1 MKKFISFALAASMAL
16 SMVPATAFAASDLT
30 ASHSNIRVTA
40 NTEFYPKKVAD
51 ADASLTTREVPYILL
66 EATTD
71 FKYDEQTFELA
82 LENAE
87 WLERKDDGDILF
99 VETDEYMKGDD
110 GVKFKPEGSTT
121 TDPGTPG
128 PVDPTPGTKTPQQ
141 AETAYKKALS
151 DLLEARKA
159 YDKAMAGNADYKA
172 ARKAYEDAQTALNN
186 AQDKLQAEKDK
197 LATAQEALDAANSA
211 EANYETM
218 KKSRTSDTYLK
229 HLKNA
234 LMYSAVKEGKTV
246 NDITSVD
253 EDGNKMFNP
262 DSAADQ
268 AIMYTADTLPTPG
281 DTYVGDVLSVT
292 ALFELSD
299 DGETAAANGDI
310 FVYVQVSDAGI
321 EEIQRE
327 TASWPKASAAGTNG
341 VTAESRTITFT
352 AAPSISATDGVFVSA
367 VSEVKTGIDS
377 KFVELSP
384 AGETRQSDNENYREL
399 AEAAVGYL
407 TDQEGLIEEAK
418 AAIKTDA
425 EMKTL
430 QDTVDVA
437 ETNIAIE
444 QLKVDK
450 AQKDVDAAKK
460 ALDAL
465 GAGDLDAVQANLD
478 KLIAARKTAGVDYL
492 IAVRNAGGEQITAET
507 DQPIIDLTEFD
518 TAIDATLNTS
528 DNADCIAD
536 TTWLS
541 LYKDAVKAKGLV
553 AGAYDI
559 AVGEET
565 LKVEITKKSDSRV
578 IVKTSG
584 YKFKDGDVLSI
595 PLFVRTTGGT
605 ASVSIDSLDS
615 EFTSQG
621 KTFAKTADGDTELSI
636 EKVQNFYDD
645 DEIKNLYLEELVA
658 GTIEPGKIISLRIN
672 GDFKMK
678 ADKDGVKVTRITGD
692 GGTDVEVLKKDS
704 DNNYVAFA
712 PGDEADEIYLRVKGT
727 AKSTKATQYRIQGL
741 KIVED
746 GADFGD
752 EASITVSG
760 GGTSKQTIKIGNY
773 EDFGVK
779 LTAEDKDLPVI
790 YAGTMANSKYDNQT
804 LKVTIEET
812 VANSFIDNRKMEI
825 TLPEGV
831 EFVNDSGKKGAAPDS
846 IDDVTE
852 DFKVYNFAGSESDV
866 KKAMTL
872 NDNGTKITISGKDLP
887 DASGTNKDRKRK
899 IEFSVHVSAEADF
912 TGDVVMTLGGPGVA
926 DKNVSATVATVK
938 APIEVRTAVNELKID
953 YRNTEIADIT
963 LVEPEAGLWAKDDV
977 INLEGER
984 MSFESGAKAEVVNGD
999 MKLDKFDGDYIDVND
1014 GVLSVKVSSRSSK
1027 TPAEIKIS
1035 GLSLYMDRS
1044 LAAGNY
1050 KLKVFGEGKNEFFM
1064 NNYDKDGDDF
1074 ANVFETQKVTVMDD
1088 FVKIVTAGR
1097 DKDDATF
1104 TTKIVVPVGGDT
1116 ITAGTKEIKLSEMQ
1130 GGACPPAY
1138 INNDG
1143 YTMLPVRAVVEA
1155 LNEIATVRWDDATK
1169 TCTIGFGQR
1178 VFSMTVGSKVLNLNG
1193 VSTALNA
1200 APENKDGRVFL
1211 PLRDLGYA
1219 LGLSDS
1225 QISWDSTTQTAQ
1237 LN

>member
-99 VETDEYMKGDD
+99 VETDEYMTGED
-110 GVKFKPEGSTT
+110 GVKFKPAGSTT
-121 TDPGTPG
+121 TDPGTTPT
-128 PVDPTPGTKTPQQ
+128 PTPTPGAPTVQQ
-141 AETAYKKALS
+141 AETAYKKAVKSLV
-151 DLLEARKA
+151 DAKDA
-159 YDKAMAGNADYKA
+159 YDKAMAGNAEYLAAKKAYDEAKAEADAAADKVKEEQQKA
-172 ARKAYEDAQTALNN
+172 ADAQKEL
-186 AQDKLQAEKDK
+186 QDAEG
-197 LATAQEALDAANSA
+197 A
-211 EANYETM
+211 EAAAEAAKQVRKT
-218 KKSRTSDTYLK
+218 DTYQK
-229 HLKNA
+229 HLKN
-234 LMYSAVKEGKTV
+234 LLLDTYSLD
-246 NDITSVD
+246 DITS
-253 EDGNKMFNP
+253 EDTALGVKYYNTAESAKYFSTAP
-262 DSAADQ
+262 TAGDSAYGEVLSVSALYLQDDSGSAASGTDFYFIQLSSKGVADLSGTSSIWLATAGAGTAITTKVITQGISVALAADSVTLSADDIESGISGGYIELSAEGDKKDRANANKRKFVQDALGYLPTTETGIQNAIDAVLSEAEIQALRDIADEAEANIGIAQIKADQ
-268 AIMYTADTLPTPG
+268 AAKK
-281 DTYVGDVLSVT
+281 
-292 ALFELSD
+292 A
-299 DGETAAANGDI
+299 
-310 FVYVQVSDAGI
+310 
-321 EEIQRE
+321 EE
-327 TASWPKASAAGTNG
+327 
-341 VTAESRTITFT
+341 
-352 AAPSISATDGVFVSA
+352 
-367 VSEVKTGIDS
+367 
-377 KFVELSP
+377 
-384 AGETRQSDNENYREL
+384 
-399 AEAAVGYL
+399 
-407 TDQEGLIEEAK
+407 
-418 AAIKTDA
+418 
-425 EMKTL
+425 
-430 QDTVDVA
+430 
-437 ETNIAIE
+437 
-444 QLKVDK
+444 
-450 AQKDVDAAKK
+450 AKK

-465 GAGDLDAVQANLD
+465 GAADLDKVQADFDALV
-478 KLIAARKTAGVDYL
+478 KAREDAGIDYLLAVKNATGGEVTAG
-492 IAVRNAGGEQITAET
+492 AASITA
-507 DQPIIDLTEFD
+507 LGNFD
-518 TAIDATLNTS
+518 TAVGITS
-528 DNADCIAD
+528 TDTALKGLEITPAQWVSKYNA
-536 TTWLS
+536 
-541 LYKDAVKAKGLV
+541 AVAAAKAKGIVLGSYT
-553 AGAYDI
+553 A
-559 AVGEET
+559 AVGTET
-565 LKVEITKKSDSRV
+565 LTVEVTKKSDSRI
-578 IVKTSG
+578 IVHTSG

-645 DEIKNLYLEELVA
+645 DEVKNLYLEELVA
-658 GTIEPGKIISLRIN
+658 GTIEPGKYISLRVN
-672 GDFKMK
+672 GDFNLK
-678 ADKDGVKVTRITGD
+678 AAKDGVKVTRITGD
-692 GGTDVEVLKKDS
+692 GGTDVKVYKKDG
-704 DNNYVAFA
+704 DNKYVAFE
-712 PGDEADEIYLRVKGT
+712 PGDEADEIYLYVEGT

-790 YAGTMANSKYDNQT
+790 YAGAMANSKYDNQT

-831 EFVNDSGKKGAAPDS
+831 EFVNDSGKRGAAPDS

-963 LVEPEAGLWAKDDV
+963 LVEPEAGLWAKDDI

-1050 KLKVFGEGKNEFFM
+1050 KLKVFGEAKNEFFM

>member
-99 VETDEYMKGDD
+99 IETEEYMAGED
-110 GVKFKPEGSTT
+110 GIKFKPVDGTSTDTTTPPATNEDLGKLQAAYVDAATALKKAAEAYVDVLDSTITDAQDAMNSAAASLAQAETERDDAKKAMDDALALKDQIPALEAAYKQAYEDTQTDRYTSTTAAAPDPTALPNPNDSTT
-121 TDPGTPG
+121 TGKYAATSGAFTYWEDQNGDT
-128 PVDPTPGTKTPQQ
+128 VACTTNVLADAQ
-141 AETAYKKALS
+141 AEWNAANTGANGPLVLNTAGESAAKAYK
-151 DLLEARKA
+151 
-159 YDKAMAGNADYKA
+159 DK
-172 ARKAYEDAQTALNN
+172 
-186 AQDKLQAEKDK
+186 
-197 LATAQEALDAANSA
+197 
-211 EANYETM
+211 
-218 KKSRTSDTYLK
+218 
-229 HLKNA
+229 
-234 LMYSAVKEGKTV
+234 
-246 NDITSVD
+246 VD
-253 EDGNKMFNP
+253 ELAVYNDNKKW
-262 DSAADQ
+262 AA
-268 AIMYTADTLPTPG
+268 
-281 DTYVGDVLSVT
+281 
-292 ALFELSD
+292 E
-299 DGETAAANGDI
+299 
-310 FVYVQVSDAGI
+310 
-321 EEIQRE
+321 
-327 TASWPKASAAGTNG
+327 
-341 VTAESRTITFT
+341 
-352 AAPSISATDGVFVSA
+352 
-367 VSEVKTGIDS
+367 
-377 KFVELSP
+377 
-384 AGETRQSDNENYREL
+384 
-399 AEAAVGYL
+399 
-407 TDQEGLIEEAK
+407 
-418 AAIKTDA
+418 
-425 EMKTL
+425 
-430 QDTVDVA
+430 
-437 ETNIAIE
+437 
-444 QLKVDK
+444 VDK
-450 AQKDVDAAKK
+450 ALNDAVEKLRTAGASVANGSVITTDVDNKIAEFEATYNAKSAEVTTLKAEYDRKK
-460 ALDAL
+460 AAYDT
-465 GAGDLDAVQANLD
+465 AVAA
-478 KLIAARKTAGVDYL
+478 IAETKTA
-492 IAVRNAGGEQITAET
+492 
-507 DQPIIDLTEFD
+507 FD
-518 TAIDATLNTS
+518 TALATRNTAGEKLVAVGGASNGVDFILKEDAGLTFNTS
-528 DNADCIAD
+528 STD
-536 TTWLS
+536 TTYAGVISGPSSGNTATASDLGIKHIS
-541 LYKDAVKAKGLV
+541 LKGVV
-553 AGAYDI
+553 AAAYDV

-565 LKVEITKKSDSRV
+565 LKVEITKKSDSRIV
-578 IVKTSG
+578 VKTSG
-584 YKFKDGDVLSI
+584 YRFKDGDVLSI

-831 EFVNDSGKKGAAPDS
+831 EFVNDSGKRGAAPDS

-866 KKAMTL
+866 KAAMTL

-963 LVEPEAGLWAKDDV
+963 LVEPEAGLWAKDDI

-1050 KLKVFGEGKNEFFM
+1050 KLKVFGEAKNEFFM

-1104 TTKIVVPVGGDT
+1104 TTKIVVPVGGDV

>member
-99 VETDEYMKGDD
+99 VETDEYMTGED
-110 GVKFKPEGSTT
+110 GVKFKPAGSTSTDT
-121 TDPGTPG
+121 TTPPSTTEQIG
-128 PVDPTPGTKTPQQ
+128 ELQRAYESAAKALKKAGDAYVDKLTAEMTTAQAAMDSAAAALKTAQTEE
-141 AETAYKKALS
+141 ETAKKDYDTAEEQSKNIEQLVAEYEAAWDAYKALGDGNGSAGSAPDSSALAPNGDPDEVPDPFTTANGLYKVDNGKYVYWEDGNATCATPANITSAELAIAELGTATLGGTQYDTDKAAWKTYNTEKDLYDATVADILTKKAAIEAAAKKINDAGGKAS
-151 DLLEARKA
+151 ITDKNVDVSGVENAVAELLEAYETAKAATATAQRA
-159 YDKAMAGNADYKA
+159 YDKAKAAYDKATASIATERTAFDAALKARNEAGNKLVSVAGQGEGVNFIDDVDQSADVGFASDETTY
-172 ARKAYEDAQTALNN
+172 DGFFGTAPN
-186 AQDKLQAEKDK
+186 
-197 LATAQEALDAANSA
+197 TV
-211 EANYETM
+211 
-218 KKSRTSDTYLK
+218 
-229 HLKNA
+229 
-234 LMYSAVKEGKTV
+234 AVTTLGIK
-246 NDITSVD
+246 DIT
-253 EDGNKMFNP
+253 
-262 DSAADQ
+262 
-268 AIMYTADTLPTPG
+268 
-281 DTYVGDVLSVT
+281 LS
-292 ALFELSD
+292 
-299 DGETAAANGDI
+299 
-310 FVYVQVSDAGI
+310 
-321 EEIQRE
+321 
-327 TASWPKASAAGTNG
+327 G
-341 VTAESRTITFT
+341 V
-352 AAPSISATDGVFVSA
+352 
-367 VSEVKTGIDS
+367 
-377 KFVELSP
+377 
-384 AGETRQSDNENYREL
+384 
-399 AEAAVGYL
+399 
-407 TDQEGLIEEAK
+407 
-418 AAIKTDA
+418 
-425 EMKTL
+425 
-430 QDTVDVA
+430 
-437 ETNIAIE
+437 
-444 QLKVDK
+444 
-450 AQKDVDAAKK
+450 
-460 ALDAL
+460 
-465 GAGDLDAVQANLD
+465 
-478 KLIAARKTAGVDYL
+478 
-492 IAVRNAGGEQITAET
+492 
-507 DQPIIDLTEFD
+507 
-518 TAIDATLNTS
+518 
-528 DNADCIAD
+528 
-536 TTWLS
+536 
-541 LYKDAVKAKGLV
+541 V
-553 AGAYDI
+553 AGAYDV
-559 AVGEET
+559 AVGTET

-578 IVKTSG
+578 VVKTSG
-584 YKFKDGDVLSI
+584 YRFKDGDVLSI

-760 GGTSKQTIKIGNY
+760 GGTSKQTIKVGNY

-831 EFVNDSGKKGAAPDS
+831 EFVDDSGKRGGAPDS

-999 MKLDKFDGDYIDVND
+999 MKLDKFDGNYIDVND

-1104 TTKIVVPVGGDT
+1104 TTKIVVPVGGDV

>member
-87 WLERKDDGDILF
+87 WLERKDDGDVLF
-99 VETDEYMKGDD
+99 VETEEYMAGED
-110 GVKFKPEGSTT
+110 GIKFKPVGGSTSTDT
-121 TDPGTPG
+121 T
-128 PVDPTPGTKTPQQ
+128 TPGTSEDLGTLEQAYDAAAKALYDAANKFIAAESAAAGAAAQKT
-141 AETAYKKALS
+141 AMETALTAYNDAKAATQVAKDTLDEKKASQEALPELVKQYTDAYAKKGDATYELGDDANSGNYFDVTDVS
-151 DLLEARKA
+151 DTTNTASGAFKSDGANLMFYEKPDGNGGYTAIPESDITAPLPTTWKLTNEGNKAEIEYKEYQAAVIYRSEVDDTLDSALVEFNKLGVTVSQGVPDVSAVDAAVSAAQADYDNAVKAEETAKADYEAKKA
-159 YDKAMAGNADYKA
+159 AYEAAAGADYKTAKDAFDA
-172 ARKAYEDAQTALNN
+172 A
-186 AQDKLQAEKDK
+186 
-197 LATAQEALDAANSA
+197 LATRN
-211 EANYETM
+211 
-218 KKSRTSDTYLK
+218 
-229 HLKNA
+229 
-234 LMYSAVKEGKTV
+234 
-246 NDITSVD
+246 
-253 EDGNKMFNP
+253 
-262 DSAADQ
+262 
-268 AIMYTADTLPTPG
+268 
-281 DTYVGDVLSVT
+281 
-292 ALFELSD
+292 
-299 DGETAAANGDI
+299 
-310 FVYVQVSDAGI
+310 DAGI
-321 EEIQRE
+321 AAINKGGRIVLDDIVKMDNSIGLCD
-327 TASWPKASAAGTNG
+327 TSGSYANGTAAGATVDYDAIGVNGFELNG
-341 VTAESRTITFT
+341 VK
-352 AAPSISATDGVFVSA
+352 A
-367 VSEVKTGIDS
+367 V
-377 KFVELSP
+377 
-384 AGETRQSDNENYREL
+384 
-399 AEAAVGYL
+399 
-407 TDQEGLIEEAK
+407 
-418 AAIKTDA
+418 
-425 EMKTL
+425 
-430 QDTVDVA
+430 
-437 ETNIAIE
+437 
-444 QLKVDK
+444 
-450 AQKDVDAAKK
+450 
-460 ALDAL
+460 
-465 GAGDLDAVQANLD
+465 
-478 KLIAARKTAGVDYL
+478 
-492 IAVRNAGGEQITAET
+492 
-507 DQPIIDLTEFD
+507 
-518 TAIDATLNTS
+518 
-528 DNADCIAD
+528 
-536 TTWLS
+536 
-541 LYKDAVKAKGLV
+541 V
-553 AGAYDI
+553 AGAYDV
-559 AVGEET
+559 AVGTET

-578 IVKTSG
+578 VVKTSG
-584 YKFKDGDVLSI
+584 YRFKDGDVLSI

-831 EFVNDSGKKGAAPDS
+831 EFVNDSGKRGAAPDS

-1104 TTKIVVPVGGDT
+1104 TTKIVVPVGGDV

>member
-110 GVKFKPEGSTT
+110 GVKFKPAGSTT
-121 TDPGTPG
+121 TDPGTTPT
-128 PVDPTPGTKTPQQ
+128 PTPGAPTVQQ
-141 AETAYKKALS
+141 AETAYKKAVQSLV
-151 DLLEARKA
+151 DAKDA
-159 YDKAMAGNADYKA
+159 YDKAMTGNAEYKQLKA
-172 ARKAYEDAQTALNN
+172 AVDKAQTALEAAQKKVTDEQKKLEN
-186 AQDKLQAEKDK
+186 AQKDLEEAKGSESAVLEAKKVRGTPTYKDYLKLVTKTTGA
-197 LATAQEALDAANSA
+197 AFTAVADENG
-211 EANYETM
+211 NYAYD
-218 KKSRTSDTYLK
+218 SSDTTNFMTTVDIPKDTDSSYGSLLK
-229 HLKNA
+229 VTA
-234 LMYSAVKEGKTV
+234 LLETKDASNILQYVEITNQGFTKV
-246 NDITSVD
+246 NS
-253 EDGNKMFNP
+253 
-262 DSAADQ
+262 SAAD
-268 AIMYTADTLPTPG
+268 IGGFLD
-281 DTYVGDVLSVT
+281 
-292 ALFELSD
+292 
-299 DGETAAANGDI
+299 
-310 FVYVQVSDAGI
+310 
-321 EEIQRE
+321 
-327 TASWPKASAAGTNG
+327 G
-341 VTAESRTITFT
+341 VTGTTGSIASIDDVVLKLGTAGVSGNDVTITT
-352 AAPSISATDGVFVSA
+352 TKVAVGITDGDLKLN
-367 VSEVKTGIDS
+367 E
-377 KFVELSP
+377 
-384 AGETRQSDNENYREL
+384 AGQRKESDNENYRNML
-399 AEAAVGYL
+399 ADAIDYL
-407 TDQEGLIEEAK
+407 EDQEGVISAAVSAVAK
-418 AAIKTDA
+418 PNEIKTLEDIVKNA
-425 EMKTL
+425 EK
-430 QDTVDVA
+430 
-437 ETNIAIE
+437 NIAIAQIE
-444 QLKVDK
+444 VTAAEKDLKAAQDK
-450 AQKDVDAAKK
+450 LAALGAADLDKVQADFDAAKK
-460 ALDAL
+460 AREDAGIDYML
-465 GAGDLDAVQANLD
+465 AYRNASGDTIAAGNAPTQLQNMDTVAGITAGNTALAGLAITPADWVKKFDDAV
-478 KLIAARKTAGVDYL
+478 AAA
-492 IAVRNAGGEQITAET
+492 
-507 DQPIIDLTEFD
+507 
-518 TAIDATLNTS
+518 
-528 DNADCIAD
+528 
-536 TTWLS
+536 
-541 LYKDAVKAKGLV
+541 KAKGIVLGSYT
-553 AGAYDI
+553 A
-559 AVGEET
+559 AVETET
-565 LKVEITKKSDSRV
+565 LTVEVTKKSDSRI

-584 YKFKDGDVLSI
+584 YRFKDGDVLSI

-645 DEIKNLYLEELVA
+645 DEVKNLYLEELVA
-658 GTIEPGKIISLRIN
+658 GTIEPGKYISLRVN
-672 GDFKMK
+672 GDFNLK
-678 ADKDGVKVTRITGD
+678 AAKDGVKVTRITGD
-692 GGTDVEVLKKDS
+692 GGTDVKVYKKDG
-704 DNNYVAFA
+704 DNKYVAFE
-712 PGDEADEIYLRVKGT
+712 PGDEADEIYLYVEGT

-790 YAGTMANSKYDNQT
+790 YAGAMANSKYDNQT

-831 EFVNDSGKKGAAPDS
+831 EFVNDSGKRGAAPDS

-963 LVEPEAGLWAKDDV
+963 LVEPEAGLWAKDDI

-999 MKLDKFDGDYIDVND
+999 MKLDKYDGDYIDVND

-1050 KLKVFGEGKNEFFM
+1050 KLKVFGEAKNEFFM

>member
-99 VETDEYMKGDD
+99 VETEEYMSGED
-110 GVKFKPEGSTT
+110 GIKFTPEGGTSTDTT
-121 TDPGTPG
+121 TP
-128 PVDPTPGTKTPQQ
+128 PVTSEELGKLQAAYVDAATALKKAAEAYVGVLDSTMTTAQ
-141 AETAYKKALS
+141 AELNSAQAELKLAQAAESTAKEKYEKAE
-151 DLLEARKA
+151 EASA
-159 YDKAMAGNADYKA
+159 NITALV
-172 ARKAYEDAQTALNN
+172 KAYEDAWAKAEDAQYSLGSDTNNAPTAPTLGNPDDTSLTSITTGAYAADGTTVLFWLKGDGSAIQGTASFTTVDEVKAEIAKDSTSYKGGTAYENALKEWNNYDAEKTAYDKAVAYVASVDAEIAKAAQAIVDAGGKASTDSNASDVSGVTQKVADLLAEYEAAQAATKTAQKLVDTKQAAYDAAVASIAETKTAFDTALATRNTAGEKLVAVGGQGN
-186 AQDKLQAEKDK
+186 GVNFIMDQDAKLSFA
-197 LATAQEALDAANSA
+197 S
-211 EANYETM
+211 
-218 KKSRTSDTYLK
+218 STSDTAY
-229 HLKNA
+229 
-234 LMYSAVKEGKTV
+234 GGT
-246 NDITSVD
+246 IT
-253 EDGNKMFNP
+253 
-262 DSAADQ
+262 
-268 AIMYTADTLPTPG
+268 
-281 DTYVGDVLSVT
+281 
-292 ALFELSD
+292 
-299 DGETAAANGDI
+299 AANGNT
-310 FVYVQVSDAGI
+310 A
-321 EEIQRE
+321 
-327 TASWPKASAAGTNG
+327 TASDLGIKYIGLNG
-341 VTAESRTITFT
+341 V
-352 AAPSISATDGVFVSA
+352 
-367 VSEVKTGIDS
+367 
-377 KFVELSP
+377 
-384 AGETRQSDNENYREL
+384 
-399 AEAAVGYL
+399 
-407 TDQEGLIEEAK
+407 
-418 AAIKTDA
+418 
-425 EMKTL
+425 
-430 QDTVDVA
+430 
-437 ETNIAIE
+437 
-444 QLKVDK
+444 
-450 AQKDVDAAKK
+450 
-460 ALDAL
+460 
-465 GAGDLDAVQANLD
+465 
-478 KLIAARKTAGVDYL
+478 
-492 IAVRNAGGEQITAET
+492 
-507 DQPIIDLTEFD
+507 
-518 TAIDATLNTS
+518 
-528 DNADCIAD
+528 
-536 TTWLS
+536 
-541 LYKDAVKAKGLV
+541 V
-553 AGAYDI
+553 AGAYDV
-559 AVGEET
+559 AVGDQT
-565 LKVEITKKSDSRV
+565 LKVEITKKSDSR
-578 IVKTSG
+578 IVVQTSG
-584 YKFKDGDVLSI
+584 YRFKDGDVLSI
-595 PLFVRTTGGT
+595 PLFVRTTGGV

-636 EKVQNFYDD
+636 EKVQNFYDG

-658 GTIEPGKIISLRIN
+658 GTIEPGKIISLRVN
-672 GDFKMK
+672 GDFQLK
-678 ADKDGVKVTRITGD
+678 AGKDGVTVTRITGD
-692 GGTDVEVLKKDS
+692 GNDTVEVLKKDS
-704 DNNYVAFA
+704 DGNYVAFNA
-712 PGDEADEIYLRVKGT
+712 GDEEDEIYLRVGGT
-727 AKSTKATQYRIQGL
+727 VKSTKATQYRIQGL
-741 KIVED
+741 QIIED

-790 YAGTMANSKYDNQT
+790 YAGTKANSKYDNQT

-831 EFVNDSGKKGAAPDS
+831 EFVNDNGEAGKAPDS

-852 DFKVYNFAGSESDV
+852 DFKVYNFAGSETDV

-999 MKLDKFDGDYIDVND
+999 MKLNKYDGDYIDVND
-1014 GVLSVKVSSRSSK
+1014 GVLSVKVDSRSSK

-1050 KLKVFGEGKNEFFM
+1050 KLKVFGEDKNEFFM

-1104 TTKIVVPVGGDT
+1104 TTKIVVPVGGDV

>member
-110 GVKFKPEGSTT
+110 GVKFKPAGSTT
-121 TDPGTPG
+121 TDPGTT
-128 PVDPTPGTKTPQQ
+128 PTPTPPTTQTVQQ
-141 AETAYKKALS
+141 AETAYKKAVQSLV
-151 DLLEARKA
+151 DAKDA
-159 YDKAMAGNADYKA
+159 YDKAMTGNAEYKQLKA
-172 ARKAYEDAQTALNN
+172 AVDKAQTALEAAQKKVTDEQKKLEN
-186 AQDKLQAEKDK
+186 AQKD
-197 LATAQEALDAANSA
+197 LEEAKGSESA
-211 EANYETM
+211 VLEA
-218 KKSRTSDTYLK
+218 KKVRGTPTYKDYLK
-229 HLKNA
+229 LVTKTTGA
-234 LMYSAVKEGKTV
+234 AFTAVA
-246 NDITSVD
+246 D
-253 EDGNKMFNP
+253 ENGNYAY
-262 DSAADQ
+262 DSSDSTNF
-268 AIMYTADTLPTPG
+268 MTATDVPTAGDATYGSLYEVDTLVELTG
-281 DTYVGDVLSVT
+281 TGDVLTMVQLSKEGLEAANVTGAIADGLFSGLTGAGGTLKADSPVKLGTAAIGAGATAVVIATGDVT
-292 ALFELSD
+292 AGLASGELELS
-299 DGETAAANGDI
+299 E
-310 FVYVQVSDAGI
+310 
-321 EEIQRE
+321 
-327 TASWPKASAAGTNG
+327 
-341 VTAESRTITFT
+341 
-352 AAPSISATDGVFVSA
+352 
-367 VSEVKTGIDS
+367 
-377 KFVELSP
+377 
-384 AGETRQSDNENYREL
+384 AGERKEADNENYREML
-399 AEAAVGYL
+399 DSAIEYL
-407 TDQEGLIEEAK
+407 TDQELAISGMTVAK
-418 AAIKTDA
+418 PNEIKTLEDIVKNA
-425 EMKTL
+425 EK
-430 QDTVDVA
+430 
-437 ETNIAIE
+437 NIAIAQIE
-444 QLKVDK
+444 VTAAEKDLKAAQDK
-450 AQKDVDAAKK
+450 LAALGAADLDKVQADFDAAKK
-460 ALDAL
+460 AREDAGIDYML
-465 GAGDLDAVQANLD
+465 AYRNASGDTIAAGNAPTQLQNMDTVAGITAGNTALAGLAITPADWVKKFDDAV
-478 KLIAARKTAGVDYL
+478 AAA
-492 IAVRNAGGEQITAET
+492 
-507 DQPIIDLTEFD
+507 
-518 TAIDATLNTS
+518 
-528 DNADCIAD
+528 
-536 TTWLS
+536 
-541 LYKDAVKAKGLV
+541 KAKGIVLGSYT
-553 AGAYDI
+553 A
-559 AVGEET
+559 AVGTET
-565 LKVEITKKSDSRV
+565 LTVEVTKKSDSRI

-584 YKFKDGDVLSI
+584 YRFKDGDVLSI

-645 DEIKNLYLEELVA
+645 DEVKNLYLEELVA
-658 GTIEPGKIISLRIN
+658 GTIEPGKYISLRIN
-672 GDFKMK
+672 GDFNLK
-678 ADKDGVKVTRITGD
+678 AAKDGVKVTRITGD
-692 GGTDVEVLKKDS
+692 GGTDVKVYKKDG
-704 DNNYVAFA
+704 DNKYVAFE
-712 PGDEADEIYLRVKGT
+712 PGDEADEIYLYVEGT

-790 YAGTMANSKYDNQT
+790 YAGAMANSKYDNQT

-831 EFVNDSGKKGAAPDS
+831 EFVNDSGKRGAAPDS

-963 LVEPEAGLWAKDDV
+963 LVEPEAGLWAKDDI

-999 MKLDKFDGDYIDVND
+999 MKLDKYDGDYIDVND

-1050 KLKVFGEGKNEFFM
+1050 KLKVFGEAKNEFFM

>member
-99 VETDEYMKGDD
+99 VETDEYMTGED
-110 GVKFKPEGSTT
+110 GVKFKPAGSTT
-121 TDPGTPG
+121 TDPT
-128 PVDPTPGTKTPQQ
+128 DPTPTPTPGAPTVQQ
-141 AETAYKKALS
+141 AETAYKKAAKSLV
-151 DLLEARKA
+151 EAREAYNEAVKGNSQYVNAKTA
-159 YDKAMAGNADYKA
+159 YDEAKTDLENKQKAVTDLEKELADAQKALKEAEGLQSAAEAALAVRGEADYQENLKKVLKYTVAIAGGNATNTDSNGNYIFTAGDANLYTSDSAIDAAVTAELTDDILGDTAAELYSAKDATGSAVAAGEKYLYIQLSVEGKAQLEKA
-172 ARKAYEDAQTALNN
+172 ASDTSWDGVTPIGNPVNTVEVY
-186 AQDKLQAEKDK
+186 
-197 LATAQEALDAANSA
+197 NSA
-211 EANYETM
+211 TN
-218 KKSRTSDTYLK
+218 
-229 HLKNA
+229 
-234 LMYSAVKEGKTV
+234 TV
-246 NDITSVD
+246 
-253 EDGNKMFNP
+253 
-262 DSAADQ
+262 AADKIQ
-268 AIMYTADTLPTPG
+268 LDDDAILT
-281 DTYVGDVLSVT
+281 
-292 ALFELSD
+292 
-299 DGETAAANGDI
+299 
-310 FVYVQVSDAGI
+310 GI
-321 EEIQRE
+321 EEGFI
-327 TASWPKASAAGTNG
+327 
-341 VTAESRTITFT
+341 
-352 AAPSISATDGVFVSA
+352 
-367 VSEVKTGIDS
+367 
-377 KFVELSP
+377 ELSP
-384 AGETRQSDNENYREL
+384 AGKTRQNENIQYVKL
-399 AEAAVGYL
+399 
-407 TDQEGLIEEAK
+407 AK
-418 AAIKTDA
+418 AALKALTDA
-425 EMKTL
+425 ETAITDAQAAANDMTPAKLEALNETVRNASNEIAKANLDVQQAEKVLAEKKT
-430 QDTVDVA
+430 
-437 ETNIAIE
+437 
-444 QLKVDK
+444 
-450 AQKDVDAAKK
+450 
-460 ALDAL
+460 ALDAVSN
-465 GAGDLDAVQANLD
+465 ADLSAAQANLE
-478 KLIAARKTAGVDYL
+478 KLQQERESAGIDYMLAMKNATGEEISSGTGAPANLAAWDTSAEVGMPTTDNPDEITPAEWVSKYNA
-492 IAVRNAGGEQITAET
+492 AVAA
-507 DQPIIDLTEFD
+507 
-518 TAIDATLNTS
+518 A
-528 DNADCIAD
+528 
-536 TTWLS
+536 
-541 LYKDAVKAKGLV
+541 KAKGVVLGSYTDS
-553 AGAYDI
+553 A
-559 AVGEET
+559 T
-565 LKVEITKKSDSRV
+565 KLTVEITKKSDSRI

-584 YKFKDGDVLSI
+584 YRFKDGDVLSI
-595 PLFVRTTGGT
+595 PLFVRTTGGV

-658 GTIEPGKIISLRIN
+658 GTIEPEKIISLRIN

-825 TLPEGV
+825 SLPEGV
-831 EFVNDSGKKGAAPDS
+831 EFVNDSGKRGGAPDS

-963 LVEPEAGLWAKDDV
+963 LVEPEAGLWAKDDI

-999 MKLDKFDGDYIDVND
+999 MKLDKFDGNYIDVND

-1050 KLKVFGEGKNEFFM
+1050 KLKVFGEAKNEFFM

>member
-66 EATTD
+66 KATTD

-99 VETDEYMKGDD
+99 VETDEYMSGDD
-110 GVKFKPEGSTT
+110 GIKFTPDGVTS
-121 TDPGTPG
+121 TDPT
-128 PVDPTPGTKTPQQ
+128 DPTPTPPTTQTVQQ
-141 AETAYKKALS
+141 AETAYKKAVQSLV
-151 DLLEARKA
+151 DAKAA
-159 YDKAMAGNADYKA
+159 YDKAMAGNAEYKQLKAEVDA
-172 ARKAYEDAQTALNN
+172 ADLALQKAKKDVEDIQTKLEN
-186 AQDKLQAEKDK
+186 AQKDLEEAKGAESAAAAVRAVRGTTKYKDYLDLVFKTGKSTADLTADADGNFAFDSTDSTNFISAADIPTAGDATYGSLYEVDGLAEAIGTGNVLTMVQLTKEGLDFVNQDSADVEGFLSGVTGLDGGLTSLDGIILKLESTASADASSKTIQITTGNVTVGLDDGYLELNEAGQRKEADNKNYREMLASALIYLGDQELAIKNAADSVLKPNEIKTLEDIVKSSEKEIAIAQIEVTAAEKD
-197 LATAQEALDAANSA
+197 L
-211 EANYETM
+211 
-218 KKSRTSDTYLK
+218 
-229 HLKNA
+229 
-234 LMYSAVKEGKTV
+234 
-246 NDITSVD
+246 
-253 EDGNKMFNP
+253 
-262 DSAADQ
+262 
-268 AIMYTADTLPTPG
+268 
-281 DTYVGDVLSVT
+281 
-292 ALFELSD
+292 
-299 DGETAAANGDI
+299 
-310 FVYVQVSDAGI
+310 
-321 EEIQRE
+321 
-327 TASWPKASAAGTNG
+327 
-341 VTAESRTITFT
+341 
-352 AAPSISATDGVFVSA
+352 
-367 VSEVKTGIDS
+367 
-377 KFVELSP
+377 
-384 AGETRQSDNENYREL
+384 
-399 AEAAVGYL
+399 
-407 TDQEGLIEEAK
+407 K
-418 AAIKTDA
+418 AAQDA
-425 EMKTL
+425 L
-430 QDTVDVA
+430 A
-437 ETNIAIE
+437 
-444 QLKVDK
+444 
-450 AQKDVDAAKK
+450 
-460 ALDAL
+460 AL
-465 GAGDLDAVQANLD
+465 GAGDLDKVQAEFDALKKAREDAGIDYLLATKNANGDAITATGAPTNLQTID
-478 KLIAARKTAGVDYL
+478 TNAGITAG
-492 IAVRNAGGEQITAET
+492 
-507 DQPIIDLTEFD
+507 D
-518 TAIDATLNTS
+518 TALAITPDQWVSKFDA
-528 DNADCIAD
+528 
-536 TTWLS
+536 
-541 LYKDAVKAKGLV
+541 AVAAAKAKGVVLGSYTDD
-553 AGAYDI
+553 A
-559 AVGEET
+559 T
-565 LKVEITKKSDSRV
+565 KLQVEITKKSDSRIV
-578 IVKTSG
+578 VKTSG
-584 YKFKDGDVLSI
+584 YRFKDGDVLSI

-825 TLPEGV
+825 SLPEGV
-831 EFVNDSGKKGAAPDS
+831 EFVNDSGKRGAAPDS

-866 KKAMTL
+866 KAAMTL

-963 LVEPEAGLWAKDDV
+963 LVEPEAGLWAKDDI

-1050 KLKVFGEGKNEFFM
+1050 KLKVFGEAKNEFFM

-1104 TTKIVVPVGGDT
+1104 TTKIVVPVGGDV

>member
-66 EATTD
+66 KATTD

-99 VETDEYMKGDD
+99 VETDEYMSGEDGIKFTPD
-110 GVKFKPEGSTT
+110 GVTT
-121 TDPGTPG
+121 TDPT
-128 PVDPTPGTKTPQQ
+128 DPTPVPPTTTQTPQQ

-172 ARKAYEDAQTALNN
+172 AKKAYDEAQTALTN
-186 AQDKLQAEKDK
+186 AQDKLKAEQDK
-197 LATAQEALDAANSA
+197 LTAAQEALDEAQGA
-211 EANYETM
+211 EANYESLKAT
-218 KKSRTSDTYLK
+218 RTSDTYLK

-234 LMYSAVKEGKTV
+234 LQYSAVKAGKTV

-253 EDGNKMFNP
+253 EDGNKIFKP

-268 AIMYTADTLPTPG
+268 AIMYTAGTLPIAG
-281 DTYVGDVLSVT
+281 DTFVGDVLEVT
-292 ALFELSD
+292 ALYEQAD
-299 DGETAAANGDI
+299 DGETAAAAGDV
-310 FVYVQVSDAGI
+310 FVYVQLSDAGI
-321 EEIQRE
+321 AEIMKE
-327 TASWPKASAAGTNG
+327 TATWPVSAGLNVTSYTGPREIKYAAANAVSGTAGVSVSAASDIG
-341 VTAESRTITFT
+341 
-352 AAPSISATDGVFVSA
+352 D
-367 VSEVKTGIDS
+367 GIDG
-377 KFVELSP
+377 KFLELSP
-384 AGETRQSDNENYREL
+384 AGETRQSDNENYRDL
-399 AEAAVGYL
+399 ASVAVGYL
-407 TDQEGLIEEAK
+407 TEQEGLIEDAK
-418 AAIKTDA
+418 AAIKTEA

-430 QDTVDVA
+430 QDTVDA
-437 ETNIAIE
+437 AATNIAIE

-450 AQKDVDAAKK
+450 AQKDVDAAKA

-465 GAGDLDAVQANLD
+465 GAGDLDAIQANLD

-492 IAVRNAGGEQITAET
+492 IAVRNAGGEQLTGDTSVAPLKDLIDWDAAAPYNLTAG
-507 DQPIIDLTEFD
+507 DDDYVAP
-518 TAIDATLNTS
+518 DA
-528 DNADCIAD
+528 
-536 TTWLS
+536 WYP
-541 LYKDAVKAKGLV
+541 LYQDAVKAKGLV
-553 AGAYDI
+553 LGSYTDDS
-559 AVGEET
+559 T
-565 LKVEITKKSDSRV
+565 KLQVEITKKSDSRIV
-578 IVKTSG
+578 VKTSG
-584 YKFKDGDVLSI
+584 YRFKDGDVLSI

-760 GGTSKQTIKIGNY
+760 GGTSKQTIKVGNY

-825 TLPEGV
+825 SLPEGV
-831 EFVNDSGKKGAAPDS
+831 EFVNDSGKRGAAPDS

-866 KKAMTL
+866 KAAMTL

-963 LVEPEAGLWAKDDV
+963 LVEPEAGLWAKDDI

-999 MKLDKFDGDYIDVND
+999 MKLDKYDGNYLDVND

-1050 KLKVFGEGKNEFFM
+1050 KLKVFGEAKNEFFM

-1104 TTKIVVPVGGDT
+1104 TTKIVVPVGGDV

>member
-99 VETDEYMKGDD
+99 VETDEYMTGED
-110 GVKFKPEGSTT
+110 GVKFKPAGSTT
-121 TDPGTPG
+121 TDPGTTPT
-128 PVDPTPGTKTPQQ
+128 PTPGAPTVQQ

-172 ARKAYEDAQTALNN
+172 AKKAYDEAQTALTN
-186 AQDKLQAEKDK
+186 AQDKLKTEQDK

-211 EANYETM
+211 EANYDSLKAT
-218 KKSRTSDTYLK
+218 RTSDTYLK

-234 LMYSAVKEGKTV
+234 LQYSAVKAGKTV

-253 EDGNKMFNP
+253 EDGNKMFKA

-268 AIMYTADTLPTPG
+268 AIMYTAGTLPSAE
-281 DTYVGDVLSVT
+281 DTYVGDVLKVT
-292 ALFELSD
+292 ALYEQAA
-299 DGETAAANGDI
+299 DGETAAAAGDA
-310 FVYVQVSDAGI
+310 FVYVQLSDAGI
-321 EEIQRE
+321 EDILKKTSTWPTTTGLNATAYSGTREIK
-327 TASWPKASAAGTNG
+327 WASANAIAATG
-341 VTAESRTITFT
+341 V
-352 AAPSISATDGVFVSA
+352 VVSGA
-367 VSEVKTGIDS
+367 SDIKDGIDG
-377 KFVELSP
+377 KFLELSP
-384 AGETRQSDNENYREL
+384 EGETRQSDNENYRDL
-399 AEAAVGYL
+399 AKAAVDYL
-407 TDQEGLIEEAK
+407 TRQEGLIEKAK
-418 AAIKTDA
+418 ATIKTDA

-430 QDTVDVA
+430 QDTVDA
-437 ETNIAIE
+437 AATNIAVE

-450 AQKDVDAAKK
+450 AQKDVDAAKA

-465 GAGDLDAVQANLD
+465 GAGDLDAIQANLD

-492 IAVRNAGGEQITAET
+492 IAVRNAGGEQITNNTAVA
-507 DQPIIDLTEFD
+507 PIKDLIDW
-518 TAIDATLNTS
+518 DAAAPYNLVS
-528 DNADCIAD
+528 GDADYIAPD
-536 TTWLS
+536 KW
-541 LYKDAVKAKGLV
+541 YPAYQDAVKAKGIAL
-553 AGAYDI
+553 GAYDV
-559 AVGEET
+559 AVGTET
-565 LKVEITKKSDSRV
+565 LKVEITKKSDSRI
-578 IVKTSG
+578 IVHTSG
-584 YKFKDGDVLSI
+584 HRFKDGDVLSI

-645 DEIKNLYLEELVA
+645 DEVKNLYLEELVA
-658 GTIEPGKIISLRIN
+658 GTIEPGKYISLRVN
-672 GDFKMK
+672 GDFNLK
-678 ADKDGVKVTRITGD
+678 AAKDGVKVTRITGD
-692 GGTDVEVLKKDS
+692 GGTTVKVYKKDG
-704 DNNYVAFA
+704 DNKYVAFE
-712 PGDEADEIYLRVKGT
+712 PGDEADEIYLYVEGT

-790 YAGTMANSKYDNQT
+790 YAGAMANSKYDNQT

-831 EFVNDSGKKGAAPDS
+831 EFVNDSGKRGAAPDS

-963 LVEPEAGLWAKDDV
+963 LVEPEAGLWAKDDI

-999 MKLDKFDGDYIDVND
+999 MKLDKYDGDYIDVND

-1050 KLKVFGEGKNEFFM
+1050 KLKVFGEAKNEFFM

>member
-99 VETDEYMKGDD
+99 VETEEYMSGED
-110 GVKFKPEGSTT
+110 GIKFTPEGGTSTDTT
-121 TDPGTPG
+121 TP
-128 PVDPTPGTKTPQQ
+128 PVTSEELGKLQAAYVDAATALKKAAEAYVGVLDSTMTTAQ
-141 AETAYKKALS
+141 AELNSAQAELKLAKAAES
-151 DLLEARKA
+151 AAKEK
-159 YDKAMAGNADYKA
+159 YDKAEEASANITTLV
-172 ARKAYEDAQTALNN
+172 KAYEDAWAKAEDAQYLLGSDTNNAPTAPTLGNPDDTSLTSVTTGAYAVDSANTKVLFWVDSTGAEITGATAGDIADVTSVKAFLAKAKNQPVKLGGTAYENALKEWNNYDAEKTAYDKAVAYVASVDAEIAKAAQAIVDAGGKASTDSNASDVSGVTQKVADLLAEYEAAQAATKTAQKLVDTKQAAYDAAVASIAETKTAFDTALATRNTAGEKLVTVGGQGN
-186 AQDKLQAEKDK
+186 GVDFIMDQDAKLSFA
-197 LATAQEALDAANSA
+197 S
-211 EANYETM
+211 
-218 KKSRTSDTYLK
+218 SSSDTAY
-229 HLKNA
+229 
-234 LMYSAVKEGKTV
+234 GGT
-246 NDITSVD
+246 IT
-253 EDGNKMFNP
+253 
-262 DSAADQ
+262 
-268 AIMYTADTLPTPG
+268 
-281 DTYVGDVLSVT
+281 
-292 ALFELSD
+292 
-299 DGETAAANGDI
+299 AANGNT
-310 FVYVQVSDAGI
+310 A
-321 EEIQRE
+321 
-327 TASWPKASAAGTNG
+327 TASDLGIKYIGLNG
-341 VTAESRTITFT
+341 V
-352 AAPSISATDGVFVSA
+352 
-367 VSEVKTGIDS
+367 
-377 KFVELSP
+377 
-384 AGETRQSDNENYREL
+384 
-399 AEAAVGYL
+399 
-407 TDQEGLIEEAK
+407 
-418 AAIKTDA
+418 
-425 EMKTL
+425 
-430 QDTVDVA
+430 
-437 ETNIAIE
+437 
-444 QLKVDK
+444 
-450 AQKDVDAAKK
+450 
-460 ALDAL
+460 
-465 GAGDLDAVQANLD
+465 
-478 KLIAARKTAGVDYL
+478 
-492 IAVRNAGGEQITAET
+492 
-507 DQPIIDLTEFD
+507 
-518 TAIDATLNTS
+518 
-528 DNADCIAD
+528 
-536 TTWLS
+536 
-541 LYKDAVKAKGLV
+541 V
-553 AGAYDI
+553 AGAYDV
-559 AVGEET
+559 AVGDQT
-565 LKVEITKKSDSRV
+565 LKVKITKKSDSR
-578 IVKTSG
+578 IVVQTSG
-584 YKFKDGDVLSI
+584 YRFKDGDVLSI
-595 PLFVRTTGGT
+595 PLFVRTTGGV

-636 EKVQNFYDD
+636 EKVQNFYDG

-658 GTIEPGKIISLRIN
+658 GTIEPGKIISLRVN
-672 GDFKMK
+672 GDFQLK
-678 ADKDGVKVTRITGD
+678 AGKDGVTVTRITGD
-692 GGTDVEVLKKDS
+692 GPTDVEVLKKNS
-704 DNNYVAFA
+704 DGDYVAFNA
-712 PGDEADEIYLRVKGT
+712 GDEEDEIYLRIGGK
-727 AKSTKATQYRIQGL
+727 AKAAGGSTKATQYRIQGL
-741 KIVED
+741 QIIED

-790 YAGTMANSKYDNQT
+790 YAGTKANSKYDNQT

-831 EFVNDSGKKGAAPDS
+831 EFVNDSGKRGAAPDS

-852 DFKVYNFAGSESDV
+852 DFKVYNFSGSESDV

-999 MKLDKFDGDYIDVND
+999 MKLNKYDGDYIDVND
-1014 GVLSVKVSSRSSK
+1014 GVLSVKVDSRSSK

-1050 KLKVFGEGKNEFFM
+1050 KLKVFGEDKNEFFM

-1104 TTKIVVPVGGDT
+1104 TTKIVVPVGGDV

>member
-87 WLERKDDGDILF
+87 WLERKDDGDKLF
-99 VETDEYMKGDD
+99 VETDEYMTGDD
-110 GVKFKPEGSTT
+110 GIKFTPEGGTSTDT
-121 TDPGTPG
+121 T
-128 PVDPTPGTKTPQQ
+128 TPGTSTEQIGELQKAYENAAKALRKAGDAYVDKLSADMKAAQETLALKDGELKTAKTAESTAKEEYDEAVALSKDIQKLVDDYNAAWALTEDPKYGITSGDEPVTPANGDPDAVPTVFSVTTGKYKIDASSVYVYWTKDGGEVKSANSTAIRDEVAAVAELDGAEFGTTDAYTTDKAAWKTYETEKELYDQATTFQ
-141 AETAYKKALS
+141 VEVQNKISAAADKIIAAGGLASKANKNCDVSGVTDKVAELLEAYETAKAETAAAQRAYDKAQ
-151 DLLEARKA
+151 AA
-159 YDKAMAGNADYKA
+159 YDKAMASV
-172 ARKAYEDAQTALNN
+172 
-186 AQDKLQAEKDK
+186 
-197 LATAQEALDAANSA
+197 ATE
-211 EANYETM
+211 
-218 KKSRTSDTYLK
+218 
-229 HLKNA
+229 
-234 LMYSAVKEGKTV
+234 
-246 NDITSVD
+246 
-253 EDGNKMFNP
+253 
-262 DSAADQ
+262 
-268 AIMYTADTLPTPG
+268 
-281 DTYVGDVLSVT
+281 
-292 ALFELSD
+292 
-299 DGETAAANGDI
+299 
-310 FVYVQVSDAGI
+310 
-321 EEIQRE
+321 
-327 TASWPKASAAGTNG
+327 
-341 VTAESRTITFT
+341 
-352 AAPSISATDGVFVSA
+352 
-367 VSEVKTGIDS
+367 
-377 KFVELSP
+377 
-384 AGETRQSDNENYREL
+384 
-399 AEAAVGYL
+399 
-407 TDQEGLIEEAK
+407 
-418 AAIKTDA
+418 
-425 EMKTL
+425 
-430 QDTVDVA
+430 
-437 ETNIAIE
+437 
-444 QLKVDK
+444 
-450 AQKDVDAAKK
+450 
-460 ALDAL
+460 
-465 GAGDLDAVQANLD
+465 
-478 KLIAARKTAGVDYL
+478 KTA
-492 IAVRNAGGEQITAET
+492 
-507 DQPIIDLTEFD
+507 FD
-518 TAIDATLNTS
+518 TALKARNEAGNKLVSIGGKNQGVEFIDGVDQDPSVDFASNSTTYNGNFGTDPTNTVAVTTLGVKDIT
-528 DNADCIAD
+528 
-536 TTWLS
+536 LS
-541 LYKDAVKAKGLV
+541 SVV
-553 AGAYDI
+553 AGAYDV
-559 AVGEET
+559 AVGEQT
-565 LKVEITKKSDSRV
+565 LKVEITKKSDSR
-578 IVKTSG
+578 IVVQTSG
-584 YKFKDGDVLSI
+584 YRFKDGDVLSI
-595 PLFVRTTGGT
+595 PLFVRTTGGV

-636 EKVQNFYDD
+636 EKVQNFYDG

-658 GTIEPGKIISLRIN
+658 GTIEPGKIISLRVN
-672 GDFKMK
+672 GDFQLK
-678 ADKDGVKVTRITGD
+678 AGKDGVSVTRITGD
-692 GGTDVEVLKKDS
+692 GNDKVEVLKKDS
-704 DNNYVAFA
+704 DGNYVAFN
-712 PGDEADEIYLRVKGT
+712 PGDEEDEIYLRVGGT
-727 AKSTKATQYRIQGL
+727 VKSTKATQYRIQGL
-741 KIVED
+741 QIIED

-790 YAGTMANSKYDNQT
+790 YAGTKANSKYDNQT

-831 EFVNDSGKKGAAPDS
+831 EFVNDSGKRGAAPDS

-852 DFKVYNFAGSESDV
+852 DFKVYNFAGSETDV

-999 MKLDKFDGDYIDVND
+999 MKLNKYDGDYIDVND
-1014 GVLSVKVSSRSSK
+1014 GVLSVKVDSRSSK

-1050 KLKVFGEGKNEFFM
+1050 KLKVFGEDKNEFFM

-1104 TTKIVVPVGGDT
+1104 TTKIVVPVGGDV

>member
-99 VETDEYMKGDD
+99 VETDEYMKGED
-110 GVKFKPEGSTT
+110 GVKFKPAGSTT
-121 TDPGTPG
+121 TDPGTTPT
-128 PVDPTPGTKTPQQ
+128 PTPGAPTVQQ
-141 AETAYKKALS
+141 AETAYKKAVQSLI
-151 DLLEARKA
+151 DAKAA
-159 YDKAMAGNADYKA
+159 YDKAMTGNAEYKQLKA
-172 ARKAYEDAQTALNN
+172 AVDKAQTALEAAQKKVTDEQKKLEN
-186 AQDKLQAEKDK
+186 AQKDLEEAKGSESAALEAKKVRGTTTYKDYLKLVFQTGKSEADLTADENGNYAYDSSDSTNFMTAADVPTAGDTTYGSLYEVDDLVEVTGTGDVLTMVQLSKEGLEAANVTGAIADGLFSGLTGAGGSLKIDSPVK
-197 LATAQEALDAANSA
+197 LGTAAIGAGATAVVVTAGDVTAGLNGGELELSEAGERKEADNKNYREMLDAA
-211 EANYETM
+211 
-218 KKSRTSDTYLK
+218 
-229 HLKNA
+229 
-234 LMYSAVKEGKTV
+234 
-246 NDITSVD
+246 
-253 EDGNKMFNP
+253 
-262 DSAADQ
+262 
-268 AIMYTADTLPTPG
+268 
-281 DTYVGDVLSVT
+281 
-292 ALFELSD
+292 
-299 DGETAAANGDI
+299 
-310 FVYVQVSDAGI
+310 I
-321 EEIQRE
+321 E
-327 TASWPKASAAGTNG
+327 
-341 VTAESRTITFT
+341 
-352 AAPSISATDGVFVSA
+352 
-367 VSEVKTGIDS
+367 
-377 KFVELSP
+377 
-384 AGETRQSDNENYREL
+384 
-399 AEAAVGYL
+399 YL
-407 TDQEGLIEEAK
+407 TDQEEALGEMTVAKPNEIKTLEDIVKKAEAEIAK
-418 AAIKTDA
+418 AQIDVTSAEKDLKAAQDA
-425 EMKTL
+425 L
-430 QDTVDVA
+430 AALGAADLD
-437 ETNIAIE
+437 
-444 QLKVDK
+444 KVQADF
-450 AQKDVDAAKK
+450 DAAKK
-460 ALDAL
+460 AREDAGIDYLLAVKNASGGEVTAGAASVTAL
-465 GAGDLDAVQANLD
+465 G
-478 KLIAARKTAGVDYL
+478 T
-492 IAVRNAGGEQITAET
+492 
-507 DQPIIDLTEFD
+507 FD
-518 TAIDATLNTS
+518 TDAGITGTNTALKGLEITPAEWVS
-528 DNADCIAD
+528 KYNA
-536 TTWLS
+536 
-541 LYKDAVKAKGLV
+541 AVAAAKAKGIVLGSYT
-553 AGAYDI
+553 A
-559 AVGEET
+559 AVGTET
-565 LKVEITKKSDSRV
+565 LTVEVTKKSDSRI
-578 IVKTSG
+578 IVHTSG
-584 YKFKDGDVLSI
+584 YRFKDGDVLSI

-645 DEIKNLYLEELVA
+645 DEVKNLYLEELVA
-658 GTIEPGKIISLRIN
+658 GTIEPGKYISLRVN
-672 GDFKMK
+672 GDFNLK
-678 ADKDGVKVTRITGD
+678 AAKDGVKVTRITGD
-692 GGTDVEVLKKDS
+692 GGTDVKVYKKDG
-704 DNNYVAFA
+704 DNKYVAFE
-712 PGDEADEIYLRVKGT
+712 PGDEADEIYLYVEGT

-790 YAGTMANSKYDNQT
+790 YAGAMANSKYDNQT

-831 EFVNDSGKKGAAPDS
+831 EFVNDSGKRGAAPDS

-963 LVEPEAGLWAKDDV
+963 LVEPEAGLWAKDDI

-999 MKLDKFDGDYIDVND
+999 MKLDKYDGDYIDVND

-1050 KLKVFGEGKNEFFM
+1050 KLKVFGEAKNEFFM

>member
-110 GVKFKPEGSTT
+110 GVKFKPAGSTT
-121 TDPGTPG
+121 TDPGTTPT
-128 PVDPTPGTKTPQQ
+128 PTPGAPTVQQ
-141 AETAYKKALS
+141 AETAYKKAVQSLV
-151 DLLEARKA
+151 DAKAA
-159 YDKAMAGNADYKA
+159 YDKAMAGNAEYKQLKA
-172 ARKAYEDAQTALNN
+172 AVEKAESALADAQKKVEDEQTKLENAQKDLEEAKGSESAATEAKKARGTTTYKDYLKLVTKTTGAAFTAVADENGNYAYDSGDTTNFMTAGDVPTVGDTTYGDLMVATALLETKDASDVLQYVEITNQGFTKVNSSSADIGGFLSGVTGTSGSIASIDDVVLKLGTAGISGSDITIPTTKVAVGITDGDLQLNEAGKRKNDDNKNYREMVSAAIEYLQDTEDVISDAVSAVAKPNEIKTLEDIVKN
-186 AQDKLQAEKDK
+186 AEKEIAIAQIEVTAAEKDLK
-197 LATAQEALDAANSA
+197 AAQDALAAL
-211 EANYETM
+211 
-218 KKSRTSDTYLK
+218 
-229 HLKNA
+229 
-234 LMYSAVKEGKTV
+234 G
-246 NDITSVD
+246 
-253 EDGNKMFNP
+253 
-262 DSAADQ
+262 AADLDKVQ
-268 AIMYTADTLPTPG
+268 AD
-281 DTYVGDVLSVT
+281 
-292 ALFELSD
+292 F
-299 DGETAAANGDI
+299 
-310 FVYVQVSDAGI
+310 
-321 EEIQRE
+321 
-327 TASWPKASAAGTNG
+327 
-341 VTAESRTITFT
+341 
-352 AAPSISATDGVFVSA
+352 
-367 VSEVKTGIDS
+367 
-377 KFVELSP
+377 
-384 AGETRQSDNENYREL
+384 
-399 AEAAVGYL
+399 
-407 TDQEGLIEEAK
+407 
-418 AAIKTDA
+418 
-425 EMKTL
+425 
-430 QDTVDVA
+430 
-437 ETNIAIE
+437 
-444 QLKVDK
+444 
-450 AQKDVDAAKK
+450 DAAKK
-460 ALDAL
+460 AREDAGIDYML
-465 GAGDLDAVQANLD
+465 AYRNASGDT
-478 KLIAARKTAGVDYL
+478 IAAGNAPTQLQNMDTVAGITAGNTALASLEITPAQWVSKFDA
-492 IAVRNAGGEQITAET
+492 AVAA
-507 DQPIIDLTEFD
+507 
-518 TAIDATLNTS
+518 A
-528 DNADCIAD
+528 
-536 TTWLS
+536 
-541 LYKDAVKAKGLV
+541 KAKGLV
-553 AGAYDI
+553 LGSYTA
-559 AVGEET
+559 AVGTET
-565 LKVEITKKSDSRV
+565 LTVEVTKKSDSRI
-578 IVKTSG
+578 IVHTSG
-584 YKFKDGDVLSI
+584 YRFKDGDVLSI

-645 DEIKNLYLEELVA
+645 DEVKNLYLEELVA
-658 GTIEPGKIISLRIN
+658 GTIEPGKYISLRVN
-672 GDFKMK
+672 GDFNLK
-678 ADKDGVKVTRITGD
+678 AAKDGVKVTRITGD
-692 GGTDVEVLKKDS
+692 GGTTVKVFKKDG
-704 DNNYVAFA
+704 DNKYVAFE
-712 PGDEADEIYLRVKGT
+712 PGDEADEIYLYVEGT

-790 YAGTMANSKYDNQT
+790 YAGAMANSKYDNQT

-831 EFVNDSGKKGAAPDS
+831 EFVNDSGKRGAAPDS

-963 LVEPEAGLWAKDDV
+963 LVEPEAGLWAKDDI

-999 MKLDKFDGDYIDVND
+999 MKLDKYDGDYIDVND

-1050 KLKVFGEGKNEFFM
+1050 KLKVFGEAKNEFFM

>member
-99 VETDEYMKGDD
+99 VETDEYMTGED
-110 GVKFKPEGSTT
+110 GVKFKPAGSTT
-121 TDPGTPG
+121 TDPGTTPT
-128 PVDPTPGTKTPQQ
+128 PTPGAPTVQQ
-141 AETAYKKALS
+141 AETAYKKAAKSLV
-151 DLLEARKA
+151 EAREAYNEAVKGNSQYVNAKNA
-159 YDKAMAGNADYKA
+159 YDEAKTDLENKQKAVTDLEKELADAQKALKEAEGLQSAAEAALAVRGEADYQENLKKVLKYTVAIAGGNATNTDSDGNY
-172 ARKAYEDAQTALNN
+172 YFTTGDANLYTSEAALN
-186 AQDKLQAEKDK
+186 
-197 LATAQEALDAANSA
+197 
-211 EANYETM
+211 
-218 KKSRTSDTYLK
+218 
-229 HLKNA
+229 
-234 LMYSAVKEGKTV
+234 
-246 NDITSVD
+246 
-253 EDGNKMFNP
+253 
-262 DSAADQ
+262 SAAD
-268 AIMYTADTLPTPG
+268 AELTDDILG
-281 DTYVGDVLSVT
+281 DT
-292 ALFELSD
+292 
-299 DGETAAANGDI
+299 
-310 FVYVQVSDAGI
+310 
-321 EEIQRE
+321 
-327 TASWPKASAAGTNG
+327 AAGLYSAKNAAGDSVAAGEKYLYLQLSALGKELLEGPATVTDWTG
-341 VTAESRTITFT
+341 VTPIA
-352 AAPSISATDGVFVSA
+352 
-367 VSEVKTGIDS
+367 SEIKTVELYNSGANTVASSKIELKDDAILTGIDEG
-377 KFVELSP
+377 FIELSP
-384 AGETRQSDNENYREL
+384 AGKTRQNENIQYVKL
-399 AEAAVGYL
+399 
-407 TDQEGLIEEAK
+407 AK
-418 AAIKTDA
+418 AALNALIAAEEAITDA
-425 EMKTL
+425 QAAANDMTPAKLEAL
-430 QDTVDVA
+430 NETVKNASNEITKANLDVQQA
-437 ETNIAIE
+437 E
-444 QLKVDK
+444 KVLAEKK
-450 AQKDVDAAKK
+450 A
-460 ALDAL
+460 ALDAVSN
-465 GAGDLDAVQANLD
+465 ADLSAAQANLE
-478 KLIAARKTAGVDYL
+478 KLQQARESAGIDYML
-492 IAVRNAGGEQITAET
+492 AMKNATGEEITSTSGAPANLVAWDTSAEVGMPTTNNPDEITA
-507 DQPIIDLTEFD
+507 
-518 TAIDATLNTS
+518 ATWVS
-528 DNADCIAD
+528 K
-536 TTWLS
+536 
-541 LYKDAVKAKGLV
+541 YKDAVAAAKAKGIAL
-553 AGAYDI
+553 GAYDV
-559 AVGEET
+559 AVGTET
-565 LKVEITKKSDSRV
+565 LKVEITKKSDSRI
-578 IVKTSG
+578 IVHTSG
-584 YKFKDGDVLSI
+584 YRFKDGDVLSI

-645 DEIKNLYLEELVA
+645 DEVKNLYLEELVA
-658 GTIEPGKIISLRIN
+658 GTIEPGKYISLRVN
-672 GDFKMK
+672 GDFNLK
-678 ADKDGVKVTRITGD
+678 AAKDGVKVTRITGD
-692 GGTDVEVLKKDS
+692 GGTDVKVYKKDG
-704 DNNYVAFA
+704 DNKYVAFE
-712 PGDEADEIYLRVKGT
+712 PGDEADEIYLYVEGT

-790 YAGTMANSKYDNQT
+790 YAGAMANSKYDNQT

-831 EFVNDSGKKGAAPDS
+831 EFVNDSGKRGAAPDS

-963 LVEPEAGLWAKDDV
+963 LVEPEAGLWAKDDI

-999 MKLDKFDGDYIDVND
+999 MKLDKYDGDYIDVND

-1050 KLKVFGEGKNEFFM
+1050 KLKVFGEAKNEFFM

>member
-110 GVKFKPEGSTT
+110 GVKFKPAGSTT
-121 TDPGTPG
+121 TDPGTT
-128 PVDPTPGTKTPQQ
+128 PTPTPPTTQTVQQ
-141 AETAYKKALS
+141 AETAYKKAVQSLV
-151 DLLEARKA
+151 DAKDA
-159 YDKAMAGNADYKA
+159 YDKAMTGNAEYKQLKA
-172 ARKAYEDAQTALNN
+172 AVDKAQTALEAAQKKVTDEQKKLEN
-186 AQDKLQAEKDK
+186 AQKD
-197 LATAQEALDAANSA
+197 LEEAKGSESA
-211 EANYETM
+211 VLEA
-218 KKSRTSDTYLK
+218 KKVRGTPTYKDYLK
-229 HLKNA
+229 LVTKTTGA
-234 LMYSAVKEGKTV
+234 AFTAVA
-246 NDITSVD
+246 D
-253 EDGNKMFNP
+253 ENGNYAY
-262 DSAADQ
+262 DSSDSTNF
-268 AIMYTADTLPTPG
+268 MTATDVPTAGDATYGSLYEVDTLVELTG
-281 DTYVGDVLSVT
+281 TGDVLTMVQLSKEGLEAANVTGAIADGLFSGLTGAGGTLKADSPVKLGTAAIGAGATAVVIATGDVT
-292 ALFELSD
+292 AGLASGELELS
-299 DGETAAANGDI
+299 E
-310 FVYVQVSDAGI
+310 
-321 EEIQRE
+321 
-327 TASWPKASAAGTNG
+327 
-341 VTAESRTITFT
+341 
-352 AAPSISATDGVFVSA
+352 
-367 VSEVKTGIDS
+367 
-377 KFVELSP
+377 
-384 AGETRQSDNENYREL
+384 AGERKEADNENYREML
-399 AEAAVGYL
+399 DSAIEYL
-407 TDQEGLIEEAK
+407 TDQELAISGMTVAK
-418 AAIKTDA
+418 PNEIKTLEDIVKNA
-425 EMKTL
+425 EK
-430 QDTVDVA
+430 
-437 ETNIAIE
+437 NIAIAQIE
-444 QLKVDK
+444 VTAAEKDLKAAQDK
-450 AQKDVDAAKK
+450 LAALGAADLDKVQADFDAAKK
-460 ALDAL
+460 AREDAGIDYML
-465 GAGDLDAVQANLD
+465 AYRNASGDTIAAGNAPTQLQNMDTVAGITAGNTALAGLAITPADWVKKFDDAV
-478 KLIAARKTAGVDYL
+478 AAA
-492 IAVRNAGGEQITAET
+492 
-507 DQPIIDLTEFD
+507 
-518 TAIDATLNTS
+518 
-528 DNADCIAD
+528 
-536 TTWLS
+536 
-541 LYKDAVKAKGLV
+541 KAKGIVLGSYT
-553 AGAYDI
+553 A
-559 AVGEET
+559 AVGTET
-565 LKVEITKKSDSRV
+565 LTVEVTKKSDSRI

-584 YKFKDGDVLSI
+584 YRFKDGDVLSI

-645 DEIKNLYLEELVA
+645 DEVKNLYLEELVA
-658 GTIEPGKIISLRIN
+658 GTIEPGKYISLRIN
-672 GDFKMK
+672 GDFNLK
-678 ADKDGVKVTRITGD
+678 AAKDGVKVTRITGD
-692 GGTDVEVLKKDS
+692 GGTDVKVYKKDG
-704 DNNYVAFA
+704 DNKYVAFE
-712 PGDEADEIYLRVKGT
+712 PGDEADEIYLYVEGT

-790 YAGTMANSKYDNQT
+790 YAGAMANSKYDNQT

-831 EFVNDSGKKGAAPDS
+831 EFVNDSGKRGAAPDS

-963 LVEPEAGLWAKDDV
+963 LVEPEAGLWAKDDI

-999 MKLDKFDGDYIDVND
+999 MKLDKYDGDYIDVND

-1050 KLKVFGEGKNEFFM
+1050 KLKVFGEAKNEFFM

-1116 ITAGTKEIKLSEMQ
+1116 ITAGTREIKLSEME

>member
-71 FKYDEQTFELA
+71 FKYDEQTFVLA

-87 WLERKDDGDILF
+87 WLERKDDGDKLF
-99 VETDEYMKGDD
+99 VETDEYMTGED
-110 GVKFKPEGSTT
+110 GVKFKPAGSTT
-121 TDPGTPG
+121 TDPGTTPT
-128 PVDPTPGTKTPQQ
+128 PTPTPGTQTPQQ

-159 YDKAMAGNADYKA
+159 YDKATAGNAEYVTAKKAYDAAKAEADAAAGKVEEERQKAADAQKELQDAEGAEAAYKA
-172 ARKAYEDAQTALNN
+172 AKQVRSTDTYQKHLQNLLLDGTSLDSLTSEDAELG
-186 AQDKLQAEKDK
+186 
-197 LATAQEALDAANSA
+197 
-211 EANYETM
+211 
-218 KKSRTSDTYLK
+218 
-229 HLKNA
+229 
-234 LMYSAVKEGKTV
+234 VKFYNT
-246 NDITSVD
+246 
-253 EDGNKMFNP
+253 
-262 DSAADQ
+262 
-268 AIMYTADTLPTPG
+268 TADGASFHSTAIAAG
-281 DTYVGDVLSVT
+281 DTTYGDVLSVSALYLQNENGSAASGDEFYFIQLSAKGLEDVNKASSKWLAT
-292 ALFELSD
+292 AGVSGVTNKVITEGTKAIAATGVTIEAAEVSSGIDGGYIELSAEGD
-299 DGETAAANGDI
+299 KKDRANKNKRKLVDAALEYLPKTET
-310 FVYVQVSDAGI
+310 GI
-321 EEIQRE
+321 ENAE
-327 TASWPKASAAGTNG
+327 KAILKEEELQALKDI
-341 VTAESRTITFT
+341 VAE
-352 AAPSISATDGVFVSA
+352 
-367 VSEVKTGIDS
+367 
-377 KFVELSP
+377 
-384 AGETRQSDNENYREL
+384 
-399 AEAAVGYL
+399 
-407 TDQEGLIEEAK
+407 
-418 AAIKTDA
+418 
-425 EMKTL
+425 
-430 QDTVDVA
+430 A
-437 ETNIAIE
+437 ETNILIA
-444 QLKVDK
+444 QAK
-450 AQKDVDAAKK
+450 ADQAAKKAEEAKK

-465 GAGDLDAVQANLD
+465 GAADLDAATANLE
-478 KLIAARKTAGVDYL
+478 KLIAAREAAGVDYIL
-492 IAVRNAGGEQITAET
+492 AVRNASGDEVTTVGA
-507 DQPIIDLTEFD
+507 QPIVSL
-518 TAIDATLNTS
+518 
-528 DNADCIAD
+528 
-536 TTWLS
+536 TTWDAGKPYDLVS
-541 LYKDAVKAKGLV
+541 TDDDYMSAQEWLDAYKDAVKAKGLV
-553 AGAYDI
+553 LGAYDV
-559 AVGEET
+559 AVGTET
-565 LKVEITKKSDSRV
+565 LKVEITKKSDSRI
-578 IVKTSG
+578 IVHTSG
-584 YKFKDGDVLSI
+584 YRFKDGDVLSI

-790 YAGTMANSKYDNQT
+790 YAGAMANSKYDNQT

-831 EFVNDSGKKGAAPDS
+831 EFVNDSGKRGAAPDS

-963 LVEPEAGLWAKDDV
+963 LVEPEAGLWAKDDI

-999 MKLDKFDGDYIDVND
+999 MKLDKYDGDYIDVND

-1050 KLKVFGEGKNEFFM
+1050 KLKVFGEAKNEFFM

>member
-99 VETDEYMKGDD
+99 VETEEYMSGED
-110 GVKFKPEGSTT
+110 GIKFTPEGGTSTDTT
-121 TDPGTPG
+121 TP
-128 PVDPTPGTKTPQQ
+128 PVTSEELGKLQAAYVDAATALKKAAEAYVGVLDSTMTTAQ
-141 AETAYKKALS
+141 AELNSAQAELKLA
-151 DLLEARKA
+151 
-159 YDKAMAGNADYKA
+159 KA
-172 ARKAYEDAQTALNN
+172 AESTAKEKYEKAEEASANITALVKAYEDAWAKAEDAQYSLGSDTNNAPTAPTLGNPDDTSLTSITTGAYAADGTTVLFWLKGDGSAIQGTAAFTTVDEVKAEIAKDSTSYKGGTAYENALKEWNNYDAEKTAYDKAVAYVASVDAEIAKAAQAIVDAGGKASTDSNASDVSGVTQKVADLLAEYEAAQAATKTAQKLVDTKQAAYDAAVASIAETKTAFDTALATRNTAGEKLVTIGGQGN
-186 AQDKLQAEKDK
+186 GVDFILAQDF
-197 LATAQEALDAANSA
+197 AQGFN
-211 EANYETM
+211 
-218 KKSRTSDTYLK
+218 TSSTDT
-229 HLKNA
+229 
-234 LMYSAVKEGKTV
+234 T
-246 NDITSVD
+246 
-253 EDGNKMFNP
+253 
-262 DSAADQ
+262 
-268 AIMYTADTLPTPG
+268 YTA
-281 DTYVGDVLSVT
+281 
-292 ALFELSD
+292 
-299 DGETAAANGDI
+299 
-310 FVYVQVSDAGI
+310 
-321 EEIQRE
+321 
-327 TASWPKASAAGTNG
+327 
-341 VTAESRTITFT
+341 
-352 AAPSISATDGVFVSA
+352 SISANGNTATAFDLGIKYIGLNGV
-367 VSEVKTGIDS
+367 
-377 KFVELSP
+377 
-384 AGETRQSDNENYREL
+384 
-399 AEAAVGYL
+399 
-407 TDQEGLIEEAK
+407 
-418 AAIKTDA
+418 
-425 EMKTL
+425 
-430 QDTVDVA
+430 
-437 ETNIAIE
+437 
-444 QLKVDK
+444 
-450 AQKDVDAAKK
+450 
-460 ALDAL
+460 
-465 GAGDLDAVQANLD
+465 
-478 KLIAARKTAGVDYL
+478 
-492 IAVRNAGGEQITAET
+492 
-507 DQPIIDLTEFD
+507 
-518 TAIDATLNTS
+518 
-528 DNADCIAD
+528 
-536 TTWLS
+536 
-541 LYKDAVKAKGLV
+541 V
-553 AGAYDI
+553 AGAYDV
-559 AVGEET
+559 AVGDQT
-565 LKVEITKKSDSRV
+565 LKVKITKKSDSR
-578 IVKTSG
+578 IVVQTSG
-584 YKFKDGDVLSI
+584 YRFKDGDVLSI
-595 PLFVRTTGGT
+595 PLFVRTTGGV

-636 EKVQNFYDD
+636 EKVQNFYDG

-658 GTIEPGKIISLRIN
+658 GTIEPGKIISLRVN
-672 GDFKMK
+672 GDFQLK
-678 ADKDGVKVTRITGD
+678 AGKDGVSVTRITGD
-692 GGTDVEVLKKDS
+692 GNDKVEVLKKDS
-704 DNNYVAFA
+704 DGNYVAFNA
-712 PGDEADEIYLRVKGT
+712 GDEEDEIYLRVGGT
-727 AKSTKATQYRIQGL
+727 VKSTKATQYRIQGL
-741 KIVED
+741 QIIED

-790 YAGTMANSKYDNQT
+790 YAGTKANSKYDNQT

-831 EFVNDSGKKGAAPDS
+831 EFVNDNGEAGKAPDS

-852 DFKVYNFAGSESDV
+852 DFKVYNFAGSETDV

-977 INLEGER
+977 ISLEGER
-984 MSFESGAKAEVVNGD
+984 MSFESDAKAEVVNGD
-999 MKLDKFDGDYIDVND
+999 MKLNKYDGDYVDVD
-1014 GVLSVKVSSRSSK
+1014 GGVLSVKVDSRSSK

-1050 KLKVFGEGKNEFFM
+1050 KLKVFGNSKNEFFM

-1104 TTKIVVPVGGDT
+1104 TTKIVVPVGGDV

>member
-99 VETDEYMKGDD
+99 IETEEYMAGED
-110 GVKFKPEGSTT
+110 GIKFKPVGGSTSTDT
-121 TDPGTPG
+121 T
-128 PVDPTPGTKTPQQ
+128 TPGTSEDLGTLEKAYQTA
-141 AETAYKKALS
+141 AEALKDAADAYLVAISAAASASAQKGAMDAALTVWNNAKATTTTKKAAL
-151 DLLEARKA
+151 DDA
-159 YDKAMAGNADYKA
+159 KA
-172 ARKAYEDAQTALNN
+172 AQEKLPELISAYTEAYNKVGDAIYVLGDPANSGNYDDPTDDSGSAAVATTGKYAVNDTTASPLVSKYYEKDGAAVTAANNTDLISAIDAEGVVLSEAGKEAQAKLNEYNN
-186 AQDKLQAEKDK
+186 AVEYRTEADSAVKA
-197 LATAQEALDAANSA
+197 AQIELDAAGAIVMAGTVDPSPV
-211 EANYETM
+211 EANVAAKQTEY
-218 KKSRTSDTYLK
+218 D
-229 HLKNA
+229 N
-234 LMYSAVKEGKTV
+234 AVKAEETAKADYEAKKEAYEKAAGEGFKTAKDAYEAALATR
-246 NDITSVD
+246 NDAGLKVIQVGGLQGVD
-253 EDGNKMFNP
+253 D
-262 DSAADQ
+262 
-268 AIMYTADTLPTPG
+268 IDTLDGTIG
-281 DTYVGDVLSVT
+281 
-292 ALFELSD
+292 LSD
-299 DGETAAANGDI
+299 
-310 FVYVQVSDAGI
+310 
-321 EEIQRE
+321 
-327 TASWPKASAAGTNG
+327 
-341 VTAESRTITFT
+341 
-352 AAPSISATDGVFVSA
+352 
-367 VSEVKTGIDS
+367 
-377 KFVELSP
+377 
-384 AGETRQSDNENYREL
+384 
-399 AEAAVGYL
+399 
-407 TDQEGLIEEAK
+407 
-418 AAIKTDA
+418 
-425 EMKTL
+425 
-430 QDTVDVA
+430 
-437 ETNIAIE
+437 
-444 QLKVDK
+444 
-450 AQKDVDAAKK
+450 
-460 ALDAL
+460 
-465 GAGDLDAVQANLD
+465 GAGDYDGG
-478 KLIAARKTAGVDYL
+478 AASYA
-492 IAVRNAGGEQITAET
+492 
-507 DQPIIDLTEFD
+507 TELGLNGFD
-518 TAIDATLNTS
+518 ING
-528 DNADCIAD
+528 
-536 TTWLS
+536 
-541 LYKDAVKAKGLV
+541 VKAV
-553 AGAYDI
+553 AAAYDV

-578 IVKTSG
+578 VVKTSG
-584 YKFKDGDVLSI
+584 YRFKDGDVLSI

-831 EFVNDSGKKGAAPDS
+831 EFVNDSGKRGAAPDS

-1104 TTKIVVPVGGDT
+1104 TTKIVVPVGGDV

>member
-66 EATTD
+66 KATTD

-99 VETDEYMKGDD
+99 VETDEYMSGEDGIKFTPD
-110 GVKFKPEGSTT
+110 GVTT
-121 TDPGTPG
+121 TDPSE
-128 PVDPTPGTKTPQQ
+128 PTPTPPTTQTVQQ
-141 AETAYKKALS
+141 AETAYKKAVQSLV
-151 DLLEARKA
+151 DAKAA
-159 YDKAMAGNADYKA
+159 YDKAMAGNAEYKQLKA
-172 ARKAYEDAQTALNN
+172 AVEKAESALEAAQKKVTDEQKKLENAQKDLEEAKGSESAVLEAKKVRGTTTYKDYLKLVFKDGKSEADLTADENGNYAYNSADTTNFMTADDVPTAGDTIYGSLYEVDDLVTVTGTGDVLTMVQLSTEGLAAANVTGAISDGLFSGLTGAGGTLKADSPVKLGTAAIGAGATAVVVTATKVTAGLASGELELSEAGTRKEADNKNYREMVAEAIEYLDDQETTISGMTVAKPNEIKTLEDIVKNAEAEIAKAQIDVTTAEKDLKA
-186 AQDKLQAEKDK
+186 AQDKLA
-197 LATAQEALDAANSA
+197 
-211 EANYETM
+211 
-218 KKSRTSDTYLK
+218 
-229 HLKNA
+229 
-234 LMYSAVKEGKTV
+234 
-246 NDITSVD
+246 
-253 EDGNKMFNP
+253 
-262 DSAADQ
+262 
-268 AIMYTADTLPTPG
+268 
-281 DTYVGDVLSVT
+281 
-292 ALFELSD
+292 
-299 DGETAAANGDI
+299 
-310 FVYVQVSDAGI
+310 
-321 EEIQRE
+321 
-327 TASWPKASAAGTNG
+327 
-341 VTAESRTITFT
+341 
-352 AAPSISATDGVFVSA
+352 
-367 VSEVKTGIDS
+367 
-377 KFVELSP
+377 
-384 AGETRQSDNENYREL
+384 
-399 AEAAVGYL
+399 
-407 TDQEGLIEEAK
+407 
-418 AAIKTDA
+418 
-425 EMKTL
+425 
-430 QDTVDVA
+430 
-437 ETNIAIE
+437 
-444 QLKVDK
+444 
-450 AQKDVDAAKK
+450 
-460 ALDAL
+460 AL
-465 GAGDLDAVQANLD
+465 GAGDLDQVQADFDAL
-478 KLIAARKTAGVDYL
+478 KKAREDAGIDYL
-492 IAVRNAGGEQITAET
+492 LAVKNATGGDVTTAATSVTALGTFDTDAGITSSNTALAELAITADEWVSKYN
-507 DQPIIDLTEFD
+507 
-518 TAIDATLNTS
+518 TAVA
-528 DNADCIAD
+528 AA
-536 TTWLS
+536 
-541 LYKDAVKAKGLV
+541 KAKGVVLGSYTDD
-553 AGAYDI
+553 A
-559 AVGEET
+559 T
-565 LKVEITKKSDSRV
+565 KLKVEITKKSDSR
-578 IVKTSG
+578 IVVHTSG
-584 YKFKDGDVLSI
+584 YRFKDGDVLSI

-831 EFVNDSGKKGAAPDS
+831 EFVNDSGKRGAAPDS

-963 LVEPEAGLWAKDDV
+963 LVEPEAGLWAKDDI

-1104 TTKIVVPVGGDT
+1104 TTKIVVPVGGDV

>member
-99 VETDEYMKGDD
+99 VETDEYMTGDD
-110 GVKFKPEGSTT
+110 GVKFKPAGSTT
-121 TDPGTPG
+121 TDPGTTPT
-128 PVDPTPGTKTPQQ
+128 PTPTPGTQTPQQ
-141 AETAYKKALS
+141 AETAYKKAVKSLV
-151 DLLEARKA
+151 DAKAA
-159 YDKAMAGNADYKA
+159 YDKAMAGNAEYKQLKA
-172 ARKAYEDAQTALNN
+172 AVEKAESALADAQKKVEDEQTKLEN
-186 AQDKLQAEKDK
+186 AQKDLEEAK
-197 LATAQEALDAANSA
+197 GSESAATEA
-211 EANYETM
+211 
-218 KKSRTSDTYLK
+218 KKARGTTTYKDYLK
-229 HLKNA
+229 LVTKTTGA
-234 LMYSAVKEGKTV
+234 AFTAVA
-246 NDITSVD
+246 D
-253 EDGNKMFNP
+253 ENGNYAYNSG
-262 DSAADQ
+262 DSTNFMTAAD
-268 AIMYTADTLPTPG
+268 IPKDTDSSYGSL
-281 DTYVGDVLSVT
+281 LKVT
-292 ALFELSD
+292 ALLETKDASD
-299 DGETAAANGDI
+299 VLQYVEITNQGFTKVNSTAADI
-310 FVYVQVSDAGI
+310 GGFLD
-321 EEIQRE
+321 
-327 TASWPKASAAGTNG
+327 G
-341 VTAESRTITFT
+341 VTGTTGSIASIDDVVLKLGTAGVSGNDVTIATT
-352 AAPSISATDGVFVSA
+352 KVAVGITDGDLKLN
-367 VSEVKTGIDS
+367 E
-377 KFVELSP
+377 
-384 AGETRQSDNENYREL
+384 AGERKESDNENYREM
-399 AEAAVGYL
+399 VS
-407 TDQEGLIEEAK
+407 
-418 AAIKTDA
+418 AAI
-425 EMKTL
+425 EYL
-430 QDTVDVA
+430 QDTEDVISAAVSAVAKPNEIKTLEDIVKNA
-437 ETNIAIE
+437 EKEIAIAQIE
-444 QLKVDK
+444 VTATEKDLKAAQDALAALGAADLDK
-450 AQKDVDAAKK
+450 VQADFDAAKK
-460 ALDAL
+460 AREDAGIDYML
-465 GAGDLDAVQANLD
+465 AYRNASGDT
-478 KLIAARKTAGVDYL
+478 IAAGNAPTQLQNMDTVAGITAGNTALASLEITPAQWVSKFDA
-492 IAVRNAGGEQITAET
+492 AVAA
-507 DQPIIDLTEFD
+507 
-518 TAIDATLNTS
+518 A
-528 DNADCIAD
+528 
-536 TTWLS
+536 
-541 LYKDAVKAKGLV
+541 KAKGIVLGSYT
-553 AGAYDI
+553 A
-559 AVGEET
+559 AVGTET
-565 LKVEITKKSDSRV
+565 LTVEVTKKSDSRI

-584 YKFKDGDVLSI
+584 YRFKDGDVLSI

-645 DEIKNLYLEELVA
+645 DEVKNLYLEELVA
-658 GTIEPGKIISLRIN
+658 GTIEPGKYISLRIN
-672 GDFKMK
+672 GDFNLK
-678 ADKDGVKVTRITGD
+678 AAKDGVKVTRITGD
-692 GGTDVEVLKKDS
+692 GGTDVKVYKKDG
-704 DNNYVAFA
+704 DNKYVAFE
-712 PGDEADEIYLRVKGT
+712 PGDEADEIYLYVEGT

-790 YAGTMANSKYDNQT
+790 YAGAMANSKYDNQT

-831 EFVNDSGKKGAAPDS
+831 EFVNDSGKRGAAPDS

-963 LVEPEAGLWAKDDV
+963 LVEPEAGLWAKDDI

-999 MKLDKFDGDYIDVND
+999 MKLDKYDGDYIDVND

-1050 KLKVFGEGKNEFFM
+1050 KLKVFGEAKNEFFM

>member
-121 TDPGTPG
+121 TEPGTSEPT
-128 PVDPTPGTKTPQQ
+128 TPGTQTPQQ
-141 AETAYKKALS
+141 AETAYKKAVT
-151 DLLEARKA
+151 DLLAAREAYNKA
-159 YDKAMAGNADYKA
+159 TAGNADYVAAKKAYDEAKA
-172 ARKAYEDAQTALNN
+172 AADAAADKVDEEKEKAAAAKKELEDAKGAEAAYEAAKKVRESDTYQNHLKNLLIDGKTLDNVTSE
-186 AQDKLQAEKDK
+186 D
-197 LATAQEALDAANSA
+197 EALGVKYYSTADAAN
-211 EANYETM
+211 Y
-218 KKSRTSDTYLK
+218 
-229 HLKNA
+229 
-234 LMYSAVKEGKTV
+234 
-246 NDITSVD
+246 
-253 EDGNKMFNP
+253 
-262 DSAADQ
+262 
-268 AIMYTADTLPTPG
+268 
-281 DTYVGDVLSVT
+281 
-292 ALFELSD
+292 
-299 DGETAAANGDI
+299 
-310 FVYVQVSDAGI
+310 
-321 EEIQRE
+321 
-327 TASWPKASAAGTNG
+327 
-341 VTAESRTITFT
+341 FT
-352 AAPSISATDGVFVSA
+352 AAPTAGDTTYGEVLSVSA
-367 VSEVKTGIDS
+367 LYLQDADGDAATAEAFHFIQLSDKGLTDVSKQTSTWLTAGANTTVTNRVLTEGALTVVAAGVTLTAANVATGIQGS
-377 KFVELSP
+377 YIELSAEGNKKDRANALKRQYVQDALDYLP
-384 AGETRQSDNENYREL
+384 TTETGIADAKKAILSEAELGALQQISDEADANIQIAQIKADQAAKK
-399 AEAAVGYL
+399 AE
-407 TDQEGLIEEAK
+407 E
-418 AAIKTDA
+418 
-425 EMKTL
+425 
-430 QDTVDVA
+430 
-437 ETNIAIE
+437 
-444 QLKVDK
+444 
-450 AQKDVDAAKK
+450 AKK

-465 GAGDLDAVQANLD
+465 GATDLDQATANLD

-492 IAVRNAGGEQITAET
+492 IAVRNAGGEAITTSVGA
-507 DQPIIDLTEFD
+507 PIADITGFDNSID
-518 TAIDATLNTS
+518 TALLVTT
-528 DNADCIAD
+528 NADYVAPD
-536 TTWLS
+536 TWLS

-565 LKVEITKKSDSRV
+565 LKVEITKKSDSRI

-584 YKFKDGDVLSI
+584 YRFKDGDVLSI

-999 MKLDKFDGDYIDVND
+999 MKLDKYDGDYLDVND

-1050 KLKVFGEGKNEFFM
+1050 KLKVFGEPKNEFFM

-1104 TTKIVVPVGGDT
+1104 TTKIVVPVGGDV

>member
-110 GVKFKPEGSTT
+110 GVKFKPAGSTT
-121 TDPGTPG
+121 TDPGTTPT
-128 PVDPTPGTKTPQQ
+128 PTPGAPTVQQ
-141 AETAYKKALS
+141 AETAYKKAVQSLV
-151 DLLEARKA
+151 DAKAA
-159 YDKAMAGNADYKA
+159 YDKAMAGNAEYKQLKA
-172 ARKAYEDAQTALNN
+172 AVEKAESALADAQKKVEDEQTKLENAQKDLEEAKGSESAATEAKKARGTTTYKDYLKLVTKTTGAAFTAVADENGNYAYDSGDTTNFMTAGDVPTAGDATYGDLMVVTALLETKDASDVLQYVEITNQGFTKVNSSATDIGGFLSGVTGTTGSIASIDDVVLKLGTAGISGSDITIATTKVAVGITDGDLQLNEAGTRKNDDNKNYREMVSAAIEYLQDTEDVISDAVSAVAKPNEIKTLEDIVKN
-186 AQDKLQAEKDK
+186 AEKEIAIAQIEVTAAEKDLK
-197 LATAQEALDAANSA
+197 AAQDALAAL
-211 EANYETM
+211 
-218 KKSRTSDTYLK
+218 
-229 HLKNA
+229 
-234 LMYSAVKEGKTV
+234 G
-246 NDITSVD
+246 
-253 EDGNKMFNP
+253 
-262 DSAADQ
+262 AADLDKVQ
-268 AIMYTADTLPTPG
+268 AD
-281 DTYVGDVLSVT
+281 
-292 ALFELSD
+292 F
-299 DGETAAANGDI
+299 
-310 FVYVQVSDAGI
+310 
-321 EEIQRE
+321 
-327 TASWPKASAAGTNG
+327 
-341 VTAESRTITFT
+341 
-352 AAPSISATDGVFVSA
+352 
-367 VSEVKTGIDS
+367 
-377 KFVELSP
+377 
-384 AGETRQSDNENYREL
+384 
-399 AEAAVGYL
+399 
-407 TDQEGLIEEAK
+407 
-418 AAIKTDA
+418 
-425 EMKTL
+425 
-430 QDTVDVA
+430 
-437 ETNIAIE
+437 
-444 QLKVDK
+444 
-450 AQKDVDAAKK
+450 DAAKK
-460 ALDAL
+460 AREDAGIDYML
-465 GAGDLDAVQANLD
+465 AYRNASGDT
-478 KLIAARKTAGVDYL
+478 IAAGNAPTQLQNMDTVAGITAGNTALASLEITPAQWVSKFDA
-492 IAVRNAGGEQITAET
+492 AVAA
-507 DQPIIDLTEFD
+507 
-518 TAIDATLNTS
+518 A
-528 DNADCIAD
+528 
-536 TTWLS
+536 
-541 LYKDAVKAKGLV
+541 KAKGLV
-553 AGAYDI
+553 LGSYTA
-559 AVGEET
+559 AVGTET
-565 LKVEITKKSDSRV
+565 LTVEVTKKSDSRI
-578 IVKTSG
+578 IVHTSG
-584 YKFKDGDVLSI
+584 YRFKDGDVLSI

-645 DEIKNLYLEELVA
+645 DEVKNLYLEELVA
-658 GTIEPGKIISLRIN
+658 GTIEPGKYISLRVN
-672 GDFKMK
+672 GDFNLK
-678 ADKDGVKVTRITGD
+678 AAKDGVKVTRITGD
-692 GGTDVEVLKKDS
+692 GGTDVKVYKKDG
-704 DNNYVAFA
+704 DNKYVAFE
-712 PGDEADEIYLRVKGT
+712 PGDEADEIYLYVEGT

-790 YAGTMANSKYDNQT
+790 YAGAMANSKYDNQT

-831 EFVNDSGKKGAAPDS
+831 EFVNDSGKRGAAPDS

-963 LVEPEAGLWAKDDV
+963 LVEPEAGLWAKDDI

-999 MKLDKFDGDYIDVND
+999 MKLDKYDGDYIDVND

-1050 KLKVFGEGKNEFFM
+1050 KLKVFGEAKNEFFM

>member
-51 ADASLTTREVPYILL
+51 GDASLTTREVPYILL

-99 VETDEYMKGDD
+99 VETEEYMAGED
-110 GVKFKPEGSTT
+110 GIKFKPVGGSTSTDT
-121 TDPGTPG
+121 TTP
-128 PVDPTPGTKTPQQ
+128 PTSTEELGKLQ
-141 AETAYKKALS
+141 AAYQDASKALAAAATKYVGVMTDAVTTAQNDVNTTQAALKLAQTDEES
-151 DLLEARKA
+151 AKEK
-159 YDKAMAGNADYKA
+159 YDKAVEASANIDQLV
-172 ARKAYEDAQTALNN
+172 KAYEDAWAK
-186 AQDKLQAEKDK
+186 ADDPKWEA
-197 LATAQEALDAANSA
+197 ATAAGPTAPTAGNPDEEGSGTSSGKYMVDTTTVVFWIDPATGNQIQGTAGQVDTIEHVKALIGSVSGATMGGDAYN
-211 EANYETM
+211 
-218 KKSRTSDTYLK
+218 
-229 HLKNA
+229 
-234 LMYSAVKEGKTV
+234 SAVKEWNNYVAESAAKDEAIQFV
-246 NDITSVD
+246 NDAKKEIEKAAQAIIDAGGVASVEKNACSVKDVEAKVAELLSNYENAQAATRAAQKAHDNAKKNYDSLVASIAAEKTAFDSALAARNAAGEKLVAAGGKGNGVDFIIDTDVENSIMKATSATICD
-253 EDGNKMFNP
+253 GEYTNADGNT
-262 DSAADQ
+262 
-268 AIMYTADTLPTPG
+268 ITADSIGIKMISLKG
-281 DTYVGDVLSVT
+281 AGKAV
-292 ALFELSD
+292 
-299 DGETAAANGDI
+299 AAA
-310 FVYVQVSDAGI
+310 Y
-321 EEIQRE
+321 
-327 TASWPKASAAGTNG
+327 
-341 VTAESRTITFT
+341 
-352 AAPSISATDGVFVSA
+352 
-367 VSEVKTGIDS
+367 
-377 KFVELSP
+377 
-384 AGETRQSDNENYREL
+384 
-399 AEAAVGYL
+399 
-407 TDQEGLIEEAK
+407 
-418 AAIKTDA
+418 
-425 EMKTL
+425 
-430 QDTVDVA
+430 DV
-437 ETNIAIE
+437 
-444 QLKVDK
+444 
-450 AQKDVDAAKK
+450 
-460 ALDAL
+460 
-465 GAGDLDAVQANLD
+465 
-478 KLIAARKTAGVDYL
+478 
-492 IAVRNAGGEQITAET
+492 
-507 DQPIIDLTEFD
+507 
-518 TAIDATLNTS
+518 
-528 DNADCIAD
+528 
-536 TTWLS
+536 
-541 LYKDAVKAKGLV
+541 
-553 AGAYDI
+553 

-578 IVKTSG
+578 VVKTSG
-584 YKFKDGDVLSI
+584 YRFKDGDVLSI

-831 EFVNDSGKKGAAPDS
+831 EFVNDSGKRGAAPDS

-1050 KLKVFGEGKNEFFM
+1050 KLKVFGEAKNEFFM

>member
-87 WLERKDDGDILF
+87 WLERKDDGDVLF
-99 VETDEYMKGDD
+99 VETEEYMAGED
-110 GVKFKPEGSTT
+110 GIKFKPVGGSTSTDT
-121 TDPGTPG
+121 T
-128 PVDPTPGTKTPQQ
+128 TPGTSEDVGVLEQAYQAAAKSLYDAANKFIAAESAAAGAASQKT
-141 AETAYKKALS
+141 AMEAALTVWNDAKDATGVAKDTLDEKKASQESLPELVKSYTDAYAKKDDATYQLGDDANSSNYFDVEDVS
-151 DLLEARKA
+151 DTTNTASGAFKSDGTNLEFYEKPDGANGYTAIPEGEITTPMPSTWKLTDKGNEEQIKFKEYTAAKAYRAQVDSDISEALVEFNKLGVTVSQGVPDVSAVDAAVSAAQKA
-159 YDKAMAGNADYKA
+159 YD
-172 ARKAYEDAQTALNN
+172 
-186 AQDKLQAEKDK
+186 
-197 LATAQEALDAANSA
+197 
-211 EANYETM
+211 
-218 KKSRTSDTYLK
+218 
-229 HLKNA
+229 
-234 LMYSAVKEGKTV
+234 
-246 NDITSVD
+246 
-253 EDGNKMFNP
+253 
-262 DSAADQ
+262 
-268 AIMYTADTLPTPG
+268 
-281 DTYVGDVLSVT
+281 
-292 ALFELSD
+292 
-299 DGETAAANGDI
+299 
-310 FVYVQVSDAGI
+310 
-321 EEIQRE
+321 
-327 TASWPKASAAGTNG
+327 
-341 VTAESRTITFT
+341 
-352 AAPSISATDGVFVSA
+352 
-367 VSEVKTGIDS
+367 
-377 KFVELSP
+377 
-384 AGETRQSDNENYREL
+384 
-399 AEAAVGYL
+399 
-407 TDQEGLIEEAK
+407 
-418 AAIKTDA
+418 
-425 EMKTL
+425 
-430 QDTVDVA
+430 
-437 ETNIAIE
+437 
-444 QLKVDK
+444 
-450 AQKDVDAAKK
+450 
-460 ALDAL
+460 
-465 GAGDLDAVQANLD
+465 
-478 KLIAARKTAGVDYL
+478 
-492 IAVRNAGGEQITAET
+492 
-507 DQPIIDLTEFD
+507 
-518 TAIDATLNTS
+518 
-528 DNADCIAD
+528 
-536 TTWLS
+536 
-541 LYKDAVKAKGLV
+541 DAVKAEETAKADYEAKKEAYEAAAGADYKTAKDAFEAALQVRNDAGVAAINKGGKTVLDDVIEMDNVIGLCDASGSYVSGTAGGATVDYNAIGVNGFDLNGVVAV
-553 AGAYDI
+553 AGAYDV
-559 AVGEET
+559 AVGTET

-578 IVKTSG
+578 VVKTSG
-584 YKFKDGDVLSI
+584 YRFKDGDVLSI

-760 GGTSKQTIKIGNY
+760 GGTSKQTIKVGNY

-831 EFVNDSGKKGAAPDS
+831 EFVDDSGKRGGAPDS

-999 MKLDKFDGDYIDVND
+999 MKLDKFDGNYIDVND

-1104 TTKIVVPVGGDT
+1104 TTKIVVPVGGDV

>member
-99 VETDEYMKGDD
+99 VETDEYMTGDD
-110 GVKFKPEGSTT
+110 GVKFKPAGSTT
-121 TDPGTPG
+121 TDPGTTPT
-128 PVDPTPGTKTPQQ
+128 PTPTPGTQTPQQ

-151 DLLEARKA
+151 DLL
-159 YDKAMAGNADYKA
+159 D
-172 ARKAYEDAQTALNN
+172 ARKAYEEAVKGNSQYKTAKEAYDKAQSDLETAQKALKAQQKALEDAQKALADAEGLQSAYEEAVASRGDADYQTNLKRVLKYTVAAAGDGPAASADDNGNLYFTTGDANLYTTEADITGDTNLGKVEVVANGLYNFNSNGTAASNGDEYAYFVLSESGKEYF
-186 AQDKLQAEKDK
+186 ATG
-197 LATAQEALDAANSA
+197 ATAPWTGVSGI
-211 EANYETM
+211 
-218 KKSRTSDTYLK
+218 S
-229 HLKNA
+229 
-234 LMYSAVKEGKTV
+234 VTV
-246 NDITSVD
+246 NT
-253 EDGNKMFNP
+253 N
-262 DSAADQ
+262 
-268 AIMYTADTLPTPG
+268 
-281 DTYVGDVLSVT
+281 VLTKGGSVT
-292 ALFELSD
+292 ATADKIELD
-299 DGETAAANGDI
+299 DAAL
-310 FVYVQVSDAGI
+310 SAGI
-321 EEIQRE
+321 
-327 TASWPKASAAGTNG
+327 AGG
-341 VTAESRTITFT
+341 
-352 AAPSISATDGVFVSA
+352 
-367 VSEVKTGIDS
+367 
-377 KFVELSP
+377 FVELSV
-384 AGETRQSDNENYREL
+384 AGNQRNDENERYIS
-399 AEAAVGYL
+399 
-407 TDQEGLIEEAK
+407 QAK
-418 AAIKTDA
+418 A
-425 EMKTL
+425 
-430 QDTVDVA
+430 
-437 ETNIAIE
+437 
-444 QLKVDK
+444 
-450 AQKDVDAAKK
+450 

-465 GAGDLDAVQANLD
+465 QTKEEEIANAKKAVGEMNDAKKEVLEETVANAKTEIAIAELKVQQAQEKVAAAKAALDAVSNADLSTAQANLD

-492 IAVRNAGGEQITAET
+492 IAVRNAGGEQITNNTAVA
-507 DQPIIDLTEFD
+507 PIKDLIDW
-518 TAIDATLNTS
+518 DAAAPYNLVS
-528 DNADCIAD
+528 GDADYIAPD
-536 TTWLS
+536 KW
-541 LYKDAVKAKGLV
+541 YPAYQDAVKAKGLV
-553 AGAYDI
+553 LGSYTA
-559 AVGEET
+559 AVGTET
-565 LKVEITKKSDSRV
+565 LTVEVTKKSDSRI
-578 IVKTSG
+578 IVHTSG

-645 DEIKNLYLEELVA
+645 DEVKNLYLEELVA
-658 GTIEPGKIISLRIN
+658 GTIEPGKYISLRVN
-672 GDFKMK
+672 GDFNLK
-678 ADKDGVKVTRITGD
+678 AAKDGVKVTRITGD
-692 GGTDVEVLKKDS
+692 GGTTVKVFKKDG
-704 DNNYVAFA
+704 DNKYVAFE
-712 PGDEADEIYLRVKGT
+712 PGDEADEIYLYVEGT

-790 YAGTMANSKYDNQT
+790 YAGAMANSKYDNQT

-831 EFVNDSGKKGAAPDS
+831 EFVNDSGKRGAAPDS

-963 LVEPEAGLWAKDDV
+963 LVEPEAGLWAKDDI

-999 MKLDKFDGDYIDVND
+999 MKLDKYDGDYIDVND

-1050 KLKVFGEGKNEFFM
+1050 KLKVFGEAKNEFFM

>member
-99 VETDEYMKGDD
+99 VETDEYMTGED
-110 GVKFKPEGSTT
+110 GVKFKPAGSTSTDT
-121 TDPGTPG
+121 TTPPATTEQIG
-128 PVDPTPGTKTPQQ
+128 ELQRAYESAAKALRKAGDAYVGKLTADMKTAQ
-141 AETAYKKALS
+141 AAMDSTASDLKTAQTTEETAKKDYDTALEQSKNIDQLVAEYEAAWDAYKALGDGNGSAGSAPDSTALAPNGDPDSTTFSLTTGKYKLNDDDKFAYWALDNGDLVTCTNSSSVTQTSDADALLSGANFGVTDEYQEDKAAWKTYNTEKDLYDATVADIATKKAAMEAAAKKINDAGGKAS
-151 DLLEARKA
+151 ITDKNVDVSGVENAVAELLEAYETAKAATATAQRA
-159 YDKAMAGNADYKA
+159 YDKAKDAYDKATASIAAEKTAFDAALKARNEAGNKLVSVAGQGEGVNFIDDVDQSADVNFASDETTYTGFFG
-172 ARKAYEDAQTALNN
+172 TAPN
-186 AQDKLQAEKDK
+186 
-197 LATAQEALDAANSA
+197 TV
-211 EANYETM
+211 
-218 KKSRTSDTYLK
+218 
-229 HLKNA
+229 
-234 LMYSAVKEGKTV
+234 AVTTLGIK
-246 NDITSVD
+246 DIT
-253 EDGNKMFNP
+253 
-262 DSAADQ
+262 
-268 AIMYTADTLPTPG
+268 
-281 DTYVGDVLSVT
+281 LS
-292 ALFELSD
+292 
-299 DGETAAANGDI
+299 
-310 FVYVQVSDAGI
+310 
-321 EEIQRE
+321 
-327 TASWPKASAAGTNG
+327 G
-341 VTAESRTITFT
+341 V
-352 AAPSISATDGVFVSA
+352 
-367 VSEVKTGIDS
+367 
-377 KFVELSP
+377 
-384 AGETRQSDNENYREL
+384 
-399 AEAAVGYL
+399 
-407 TDQEGLIEEAK
+407 
-418 AAIKTDA
+418 
-425 EMKTL
+425 
-430 QDTVDVA
+430 
-437 ETNIAIE
+437 
-444 QLKVDK
+444 
-450 AQKDVDAAKK
+450 
-460 ALDAL
+460 
-465 GAGDLDAVQANLD
+465 
-478 KLIAARKTAGVDYL
+478 
-492 IAVRNAGGEQITAET
+492 
-507 DQPIIDLTEFD
+507 
-518 TAIDATLNTS
+518 
-528 DNADCIAD
+528 
-536 TTWLS
+536 
-541 LYKDAVKAKGLV
+541 V
-553 AGAYDI
+553 AGAYDV
-559 AVGEET
+559 AVGTET
-565 LKVEITKKSDSRV
+565 LKVEITKKSDSRI

-584 YKFKDGDVLSI
+584 YRFKDGDVLSI

-831 EFVNDSGKKGAAPDS
+831 EFVNDSGKRGAAPDS

-963 LVEPEAGLWAKDDV
+963 LVEPEAGLWAKDDI

-1050 KLKVFGEGKNEFFM
+1050 KLKVFGEAKNEFFM

-1104 TTKIVVPVGGDT
+1104 TTKIVVPVGGDV

>member
-71 FKYDEQTFELA
+71 FKYDEQTFVLA

-87 WLERKDDGDILF
+87 WLERKDDGDKLF
-99 VETDEYMKGDD
+99 VETDEYMTGED
-110 GVKFKPEGSTT
+110 GVKFKPAGSTT
-121 TDPGTPG
+121 TPGGTTTP
-128 PVDPTPGTKTPQQ
+128 T
-141 AETAYKKALS
+141 LS
-151 DLLEARKA
+151 VADAMKA
-159 YDKAMAGNADYKA
+159 YTAALNKLVEADKAYQIALGNEEGITD
-172 ARKAYEDAQTALNN
+172 
-186 AQDKLQAEKDK
+186 
-197 LATAQEALDAANSA
+197 
-211 EANYETM
+211 
-218 KKSRTSDTYLK
+218 
-229 HLKNA
+229 LKNA
-234 LMYSAVKEGKTV
+234 LQKAQTAYDSAVSAAEANADSISGVISDAELAQANKKALDEALAKRATQEY
-246 NDITSVD
+246 VD
-253 EDGNKMFNP
+253 DLIACHSSNYANVDL
-262 DSAADQ
+262 DSAAVFDSSS
-268 AIMYTADTLPTPG
+268 AYTDNDLDPTNSAGFKYAHLADTAGAVVANGVVMYFQLQQ
-281 DTYVGDVLSVT
+281 DYLDAENS
-292 ALFELSD
+292 SMI
-299 DGETAAANGDI
+299 AANGSLIEFDSQRFVIGASNTSTGKTTADQYLKVTTATITGDI
-310 FVYVQVSDAGI
+310 AKM
-321 EEIQRE
+321 
-327 TASWPKASAAGTNG
+327 TNGTNT
-341 VTAESRTITFT
+341 V
-352 AAPSISATDGVFVSA
+352 
-367 VSEVKTGIDS
+367 
-377 KFVELSP
+377 VELSP
-384 AGETRQSDNENYREL
+384 EGEAFNAKVDEDIAT
-399 AEAAVGYL
+399 
-407 TDQEGLIEEAK
+407 AK
-418 AAIKTDA
+418 AAIERLEEIEKTILETVQKFDSSLTA
-425 EMKTL
+425 SDINSANISATL
-430 QDTVDVA
+430 TKIDTILNGKQVA
-437 ETNIAIE
+437 A
-444 QLKVDK
+444 DK
-450 AQKDVDAAKK
+450 AQAEQDVLDQAVADAKAELDKAQEAFDGAASAGTLELKKAADAA
-460 ALDAL
+460 AEE
-465 GAGDLDAVQANLD
+465 
-478 KLIAARKTAGVDYL
+478 RKTAGANYMTATV
-492 IAVRNAGGEQITAET
+492 NAGNNDYTKWLT
-507 DQPIIDLTEFD
+507 DT
-518 TAIDATLNTS
+518 DATDAKTLSTQYQMSTS
-528 DNADCIAD
+528 DWNKVFN
-536 TTWLS
+536 S
-541 LYKDAVKAKGLV
+541 KAAV
-553 AGAYDI
+553 AGAYDV
-559 AVGEET
+559 AVGTET
-565 LKVEITKKSDSRV
+565 LKVEITKKSDSRI
-578 IVKTSG
+578 IVHTSG
-584 YKFKDGDVLSI
+584 YRFKDGDVLSI

-645 DEIKNLYLEELVA
+645 DEVKNLYLEELVA
-658 GTIEPGKIISLRIN
+658 GTIEPGKYISLRVN
-672 GDFKMK
+672 GDFNLK
-678 ADKDGVKVTRITGD
+678 AAKDGVKVTRITGD
-692 GGTDVEVLKKDS
+692 GGTDVKVYKKDG
-704 DNNYVAFA
+704 DNKYVAFE
-712 PGDEADEIYLRVKGT
+712 PGDEADEIYLYVEGT

-790 YAGTMANSKYDNQT
+790 YAGAMANSKYDNQT

-831 EFVNDSGKKGAAPDS
+831 EFVNDSGKRGAAPDS

-963 LVEPEAGLWAKDDV
+963 LVEPEAGLWAKDDI

-999 MKLDKFDGDYIDVND
+999 MKLDKYDGDYIDVND

-1050 KLKVFGEGKNEFFM
+1050 KLKVFGEAKNEFFM

>member
-99 VETDEYMKGDD
+99 VETDEYMTGED
-110 GVKFKPEGSTT
+110 GVKFKPAGSTSTDT
-121 TDPGTPG
+121 T
-128 PVDPTPGTKTPQQ
+128 TPGTSEDLGALEQAYDAAAKALYDAANKFIAAESAASGAAAQKTAMEAALTVWNDAKDAIQTAKDTLDEKKASQEALPELVKKYTDAYAKKGDATYELGDDANSANYFDVTDASDTTETGAGAFKSDGTNLIFYEKPDGNGGYTAIPESDITAPIPSTWKLTDEGNKAQIEFKEYTAAKAYRAKVDSDLDEALVEFNKLGVTVSQGVPDVSAVAAAVSAAQ
-141 AETAYKKALS
+141 ADYDNAVKAEETAKADYETKKAAY
-151 DLLEARKA
+151 EAA
-159 YDKAMAGNADYKA
+159 AGADYKTA
-172 ARKAYEDAQTALNN
+172 KDAF
-186 AQDKLQAEKDK
+186 
-197 LATAQEALDAANSA
+197 DAALQTRN
-211 EANYETM
+211 
-218 KKSRTSDTYLK
+218 
-229 HLKNA
+229 
-234 LMYSAVKEGKTV
+234 
-246 NDITSVD
+246 
-253 EDGNKMFNP
+253 
-262 DSAADQ
+262 
-268 AIMYTADTLPTPG
+268 
-281 DTYVGDVLSVT
+281 
-292 ALFELSD
+292 
-299 DGETAAANGDI
+299 
-310 FVYVQVSDAGI
+310 DAGI
-321 EEIQRE
+321 AAINKGGKQVLDDVIKIDNEIGLCDVNGSYANG
-327 TASWPKASAAGTNG
+327 TAGGATVDYDAIGVNGFELNG
-341 VTAESRTITFT
+341 V
-352 AAPSISATDGVFVSA
+352 
-367 VSEVKTGIDS
+367 K
-377 KFVELSP
+377 
-384 AGETRQSDNENYREL
+384 
-399 AEAAVGYL
+399 AAVAGVY
-407 TDQEGLIEEAK
+407 
-418 AAIKTDA
+418 
-425 EMKTL
+425 
-430 QDTVDVA
+430 DVA
-437 ETNIAIE
+437 
-444 QLKVDK
+444 
-450 AQKDVDAAKK
+450 
-460 ALDAL
+460 
-465 GAGDLDAVQANLD
+465 
-478 KLIAARKTAGVDYL
+478 
-492 IAVRNAGGEQITAET
+492 
-507 DQPIIDLTEFD
+507 
-518 TAIDATLNTS
+518 
-528 DNADCIAD
+528 
-536 TTWLS
+536 
-541 LYKDAVKAKGLV
+541 
-553 AGAYDI
+553 
-559 AVGEET
+559 VGTET
-565 LKVEITKKSDSRV
+565 LKVEITKKSDSRI
-578 IVKTSG
+578 IVHTSG
-584 YKFKDGDVLSI
+584 YRFKDGDVLSI

-645 DEIKNLYLEELVA
+645 DEVKNLYLEELVA
-658 GTIEPGKIISLRIN
+658 GTIEPGKYISLRVN
-672 GDFKMK
+672 GDFNLK
-678 ADKDGVKVTRITGD
+678 AAKDGVKVTRITGD
-692 GGTDVEVLKKDS
+692 GGTDVKVYKKDG
-704 DNNYVAFA
+704 DNKYVAFE
-712 PGDEADEIYLRVKGT
+712 PGDEADEIYLYVEGT

-790 YAGTMANSKYDNQT
+790 YAGAMANSKYDNQT

-831 EFVNDSGKKGAAPDS
+831 EFVNDSGKRGGAPDS

-963 LVEPEAGLWAKDDV
+963 LVEPEAGLWAKDDI

-999 MKLDKFDGDYIDVND
+999 MKLDKYDGDYIDVND

-1050 KLKVFGEGKNEFFM
+1050 KLKVFGEAKNEFFM

>member
-66 EATTD
+66 KATTD

-87 WLERKDDGDILF
+87 WLERKDDGDVLF
-99 VETDEYMKGDD
+99 VETDEYMSGEDGIKFTPD
-110 GVKFKPEGSTT
+110 GVTS
-121 TDPGTPG
+121 TDPT
-128 PVDPTPGTKTPQQ
+128 DPTPVPPTTTQTPQQ

-151 DLLEARKA
+151 ALLEAREA
-159 YDKAMAGNADYKA
+159 YDKATAGNAEYVTAK
-172 ARKAYEDAQTALNN
+172 KAYD
-186 AQDKLQAEKDK
+186 
-197 LATAQEALDAANSA
+197 
-211 EANYETM
+211 
-218 KKSRTSDTYLK
+218 
-229 HLKNA
+229 
-234 LMYSAVKEGKTV
+234 
-246 NDITSVD
+246 
-253 EDGNKMFNP
+253 
-262 DSAADQ
+262 
-268 AIMYTADTLPTPG
+268 
-281 DTYVGDVLSVT
+281 
-292 ALFELSD
+292 
-299 DGETAAANGDI
+299 
-310 FVYVQVSDAGI
+310 
-321 EEIQRE
+321 
-327 TASWPKASAAGTNG
+327 
-341 VTAESRTITFT
+341 
-352 AAPSISATDGVFVSA
+352 
-367 VSEVKTGIDS
+367 
-377 KFVELSP
+377 
-384 AGETRQSDNENYREL
+384 
-399 AEAAVGYL
+399 
-407 TDQEGLIEEAK
+407 EAK
-418 AAIKTDA
+418 AAADAAAGKVEEERQKAADAQKELQDA
-425 EMKTL
+425 EGAEAAYEAAKQVRATDTYQKHLQNLLLDTASLDDLTSADTELDVKYYSTADAAFFHATAITAGDTTYGDVLDVEELYL
-430 QDTVDVA
+430 QDNTGATASGKEYYFIQLSEKGLADVSKASSTWLATAGVTAGITNKVITEGTKTIAASGVTVTADDVTSGIQGGYIELSAEGDKKDRANKNKRKLVDDALDYLPKTEDGIKDAEKAILKEEELQALRDIVAEA
-437 ETNIAIE
+437 ETNILIA
-444 QLKVDK
+444 QAK
-450 AQKDVDAAKK
+450 ADQAAKKAEEAKK

-465 GAGDLDAVQANLD
+465 GAADLDAATANLE

-492 IAVRNAGGEQITAET
+492 IAVRNAGGEQLTGDTSVAPLKDLIDWDAAAPYNLTAG
-507 DQPIIDLTEFD
+507 DDDYVAP
-518 TAIDATLNTS
+518 DA
-528 DNADCIAD
+528 
-536 TTWLS
+536 WYP
-541 LYKDAVKAKGLV
+541 LYQDAVKAKGLV
-553 AGAYDI
+553 LGSYTDDS
-559 AVGEET
+559 T
-565 LKVEITKKSDSRV
+565 KLQVEITKKSDSRIV
-578 IVKTSG
+578 VKTSG
-584 YKFKDGDVLSI
+584 YRFKDGDVLSI
-595 PLFVRTTGGT
+595 PLFVRTTGGV

-825 TLPEGV
+825 SLPEGV
-831 EFVNDSGKKGAAPDS
+831 EFVNDSGKRGAAPDS

-866 KKAMTL
+866 KAAMTL

-963 LVEPEAGLWAKDDV
+963 LVEPEAGLWAKDDI

-999 MKLDKFDGDYIDVND
+999 MKLDKYDGNYLDVND

-1104 TTKIVVPVGGDT
+1104 TTKIVVPVGGDV